1 MKVSIIASR
10 VLAGLSIAAAFAG
23 IAVANTGSANTGSIQ
38 QPTPVSINDS
48 TTFKKDFKQNGGNWN
63 FNNQNANLTLGFDAT
78 QIKLDTSDPM
88 NPKEVPLSHI
98 DITSNALQVDTTLG
112 GHYMERAENPLENT
126 YSFNINAKNG
136 VTLNGATNVF
146 HNSNIT
152 GNTTFGANS
161 SLYLGGGNLNINGN
175 ATLNN
180 VAGSGVGIESH
191 PINIESG
198 RLNVTG
204 DLSMTGNT
212 DVSFGSLDRSW
223 NNNNQGIYVG
233 KTATISNNTFNIQSS
248 DLPLGQ
254 LNLITAGTI
263 ANANDFGTSGTM
275 GDNKIG
281 SINYTKDLST
291 MLTNQSLLNPYLENG
306 IGNYD
311 LPNIDA
317 NTAHSTYIEYNLG
330 LSEDK
335 KTIFIKGE
343 MKQDFK
349 DIFNEK
355 QTFASLHTFAQ
366 ELVGAEQKNID
377 TALKI
382 LTDTTTTPGQDIG
395 VKGQVTT
402 QIATFTQN
410 KTATEAT
417 IKTAETDKAAAE
429 KELAAA
435 TTDAAK
441 KAAQDKIDTA
451 NATITAQ
458 QKELNQITSDLN
470 AANAELKAIEAA
482 IKDLTER
489 NAAFAGLKAE
499 IDALQDGNTDAEKA
513 KNLNELK
520 NLMLEALAPSINAGD
535 YSLANSVLEAV
546 KTRSDYT
553 LLGGI
558 MLNGM
563 NEKLTP
569 IVSATKNSG
578 NTGESLKI
586 LSSIA
591 GSSLHT
597 QQVMQVITNQ
607 RFFKD
612 TRDSA
617 RSATNFTDASSSM
630 MTAINVSND
639 MAISSRIARANN
651 PYQSLSK
658 EKFAASGTTG
668 TDGAYSY
675 YETYNAAV
683 WANAF
688 GGANIIDGE
697 SGGVYGVSVGVDG
710 NITDSVLL
718 GVYFT
723 YANAE
728 LQDTLLNQESDNFQL
743 GIYSQ
748 IKIAPTWELNLRAYG
763 QLGQTDQ
770 SVSSIA
776 GVNTADFDKKF
787 FGLSA
792 NIGKVFDMDN
802 GFFLKPFGGVNYYY
816 SHTPSYTERGT
827 ILAQSVE
834 SNTNNSVSLEL
845 GLEARKYFSSSS
857 YLFVTPKIEQYIIN
871 NGDDYVGRFV
881 GSSTSFSIAG
891 EDKKKTYGQLVI
903 GGNLEITD
911 ALSLNAGI
919 GAKQILAG
927 KVDSKN
933 ETYISG
939 NVGIKYRF

>member
-1 MKVSIIASR
+1 
-10 VLAGLSIAAAFAG
+10 
-23 IAVANTGSANTGSIQ
+23 
-38 QPTPVSINDS
+38 
-48 TTFKKDFKQNGGNWN
+48 
-63 FNNQNANLTLGFDAT
+63 
-78 QIKLDTSDPM
+78 
-88 NPKEVPLSHI
+88 
-98 DITSNALQVDTTLG
+98 
-112 GHYMERAENPLENT
+112 
-126 YSFNINAKNG
+126 
-136 VTLNGATNVF
+136 
-146 HNSNIT
+146 
-152 GNTTFGANS
+152 
-161 SLYLGGGNLNINGN
+161 
-175 ATLNN
+175 
-180 VAGSGVGIESH
+180 
-191 PINIESG
+191 
-198 RLNVTG
+198 
-204 DLSMTGNT
+204 
-212 DVSFGSLDRSW
+212 
-223 NNNNQGIYVG
+223 
-233 KTATISNNTFNIQSS
+233 
-248 DLPLGQ
+248 
-254 LNLITAGTI
+254 
-263 ANANDFGTSGTM
+263 
-275 GDNKIG
+275 
-281 SINYTKDLST
+281 
-291 MLTNQSLLNPYLENG
+291 
-306 IGNYD
+306 
-311 LPNIDA
+311 
-317 NTAHSTYIEYNLG
+317 
-330 LSEDK
+330 
-335 KTIFIKGE
+335 
-343 MKQDFK
+343 
-349 DIFNEK
+349 
-355 QTFASLHTFAQ
+355 
-366 ELVGAEQKNID
+366 
-377 TALKI
+377 
-382 LTDTTTTPGQDIG
+382 
-395 VKGQVTT
+395 
-402 QIATFTQN
+402 
-410 KTATEAT
+410 
-417 IKTAETDKAAAE
+417 
-429 KELAAA
+429 
-435 TTDAAK
+435 
-441 KAAQDKIDTA
+441 
-451 NATITAQ
+451 
-458 QKELNQITSDLN
+458 
-470 AANAELKAIEAA
+470 
-482 IKDLTER
+482 
-489 NAAFAGLKAE
+489 
-499 IDALQDGNTDAEKA
+499 
-513 KNLNELK
+513 
-520 NLMLEALAPSINAGD
+520 MLEALAPSINAGD

-546 KTRSDYT
+546 KTRTDYT
-553 LLGGI
+553 ILGGI
-558 MLNGM
+558 VLGGM
-563 NEKLTP
+563 NDTLTP

-697 SGGVYGVSVGVDG
+697 SGGLYGISIGVDG
-710 NITDSVLL
+710 NVTDNVLL
-718 GVYFT
+718 GIYAT

-728 LQDTLLNQESDNFQL
+728 LQDTLLSQESDNFQI
-743 GIYSQ
+743 GVYSQ

-770 SVSSIA
+770 RVSNIA
-776 GVNTADFDKKF
+776 GINTSDFDKKF
-787 FGLSA
+787 FGVSA
-792 NIGKVFDMDN
+792 NVGKVFDVDN

>member
-38 QPTPVSINDS
+38 QPTSVSVSDGK
-48 TTFKKDFKQNGGNWN
+48 TFKDNFTANGGNWN
-63 FNNQNANLTLGFDAT
+63 FNNQNANLNLSFDAT
-78 QIKLDTSDPM
+78 QIKWEDPT
-88 NPKEVPLSHI
+88 KETPLNHI
-98 DITSNALQVDTTLG
+98 GITSNMLEVNTNLG
-112 GHYMERAENPLENT
+112 GYYENY
-126 YSFNINAKNG
+126 YSFNINTQNG
-136 VTLNGATNVF
+136 VTLNDATNVF

-180 VAGSGVGIESH
+180 VAGSGMGMGS
-191 PINIESG
+191 PISIESG

-204 DLSMTGNT
+204 DLSMTDNT
-212 DVSFGSLDRSW
+212 NVSFGSLDRSW

-248 DLPLGQ
+248 DLPLGE

-275 GDNKIG
+275 GGNKVGKIE
-281 SINYTKDLST
+281 YTKDLST

-311 LPNIDA
+311 LANIDA
-317 NTAHSTYIEYNLG
+317 KTTYANYISYNLG
-330 LSEDK
+330 LSGDK
-335 KTIFIKGE
+335 KTILIKGE
-343 MKQDFK
+343 MTQAFK

-355 QTFASLHTFAQ
+355 QTFANLQTFAN
-366 ELVGAEQKNID
+366 ELVTAEQGYITQANDALTQAQSSVNSAITGIQSQNTYLESQKTTLESNKAALDKQLAEATNEAQKAELQKQID
-377 TALKI
+377 DLN
-382 LTDTTTTPGQDIG
+382 
-395 VKGQVTT
+395 T
-402 QIATFTQN
+402 QISGIQESIAQN
-410 KTATEAT
+410 TNDLNSAKSELEA
-417 IKTAETDKAAAE
+417 IKAA
-429 KELAAA
+429 
-435 TTDAAK
+435 
-441 KAAQDKIDTA
+441 
-451 NATITAQ
+451 IT
-458 QKELNQITSDLN
+458 
-470 AANAELKAIEAA
+470 
-482 IKDLTER
+482 DLTER
-489 NAAFAGLKAE
+489 NTEFTKLKDQ
-499 IDALQDGNTDAEKA
+499 ISSLVDGTNDVEKA
-513 KNLNELK
+513 TKLNELK

-697 SGGVYGVSVGVDG
+697 SGGLYGISIGVDG
-710 NITDSVLL
+710 NVTDNVLL
-718 GVYFT
+718 GIYAT

-728 LQDTLLNQESDNFQL
+728 LQDTLLSQESDNFQI
-743 GIYSQ
+743 GVYSQ

-770 SVSSIA
+770 RVSNIA
-776 GVNTADFDKKF
+776 GINTSDFDKKF
-787 FGLSA
+787 FGISA
-792 NIGKVFDMDN
+792 NVGKVFDMDN

-911 ALSLNAGI
+911 ALSLNADI

>member
-38 QPTPVSINDS
+38 QPTSVSVSDG
-48 TTFKKDFKQNGGNWN
+48 TTFKDNFTANGGNWN
-63 FNNQNANLTLGFDAT
+63 FNNQNANLNLSFDAT
-78 QIKLDTSDPM
+78 QIKWDTSDPM

-98 DITSNALQVDTTLG
+98 DITSNTLQVDTILG
-112 GHYMERAENPLENT
+112 GSYNEFNVENPLEDT

-161 SLYLGGGNLNINGN
+161 SLHLDGGNLNINGN

-180 VAGSGVGIESH
+180 VAGSGMGIESH

-212 DVSFGSLDRSW
+212 NVSFGSLDRSW

-233 KTATISNNTFNIQSS
+233 KTATISNNAFNIQSS
-248 DLPLGQ
+248 DLPLGE

-275 GDNKIG
+275 GGNTIG

-291 MLTNQSLLNPYLENG
+291 MLTNQSLLNPYLDNG
-306 IGNYD
+306 FGNYN
-311 LPNIDA
+311 LLNSNIDA
-317 NTAHSTYIEYNLG
+317 NTAHSQYISYNLG
-330 LSEDK
+330 LSGDK

-355 QTFASLHTFAQ
+355 QTFASLKGFANN
-366 ELVGAEQKNID
+366 LVTAEQGYITQANNTLTQAQSSVNSAITGLEGYNTSLESQKTTLENEKATLDKQLAEATDEAQKTELQKQID
-377 TALKI
+377 ALN
-382 LTDTTTTPGQDIG
+382 
-395 VKGQVTT
+395 T
-402 QIATFTQN
+402 QISGIQESIAQN
-410 KTATEAT
+410 T
-417 IKTAETDKAAAE
+417 
-429 KELAAA
+429 
-435 TTDAAK
+435 
-441 KAAQDKIDTA
+441 
-451 NATITAQ
+451 N
-458 QKELNQITSDLN
+458 DLN
-470 AANAELKAIEAA
+470 SANSELKAIQAA
-482 IKDLTER
+482 IKDLEARRTE
-489 NAAFAGLKAE
+489 FEKIQKEISGLA
-499 IDALQDGNTDAEKA
+499 DGTTDAEKA
-513 KNLNELK
+513 QKLNELK

-546 KTRSDYT
+546 KTRTDYT
-553 LLGGI
+553 ILGGI
-558 MLNGM
+558 VLGGM
-563 NEKLTP
+563 NDTLTP
-569 IVSATKNSG
+569 IVSATKASG

-697 SGGVYGVSVGVDG
+697 SGGLYGISIGVDG
-710 NITDSVLL
+710 NVTDNVLL
-718 GVYFT
+718 GIYAT

-728 LQDTLLNQESDNFQL
+728 LQDTLLSQESDNFQI
-743 GIYSQ
+743 GVYSQ

-770 SVSSIA
+770 RVSNIA
-776 GVNTADFDKKF
+776 GINTSDFDKKF
-787 FGLSA
+787 FGISA
-792 NIGKVFDMDN
+792 NVGKVFDMDN

>member
-38 QPTPVSINDS
+38 QPTSVSVSDS
-48 TTFKKDFKQNGGNWN
+48 KTFKDNFTANGGNWN
-63 FNNQNANLTLGFDAT
+63 FNNQNANLNLSFNAT
-78 QIKLDTSDPM
+78 QIKWEDPT
-88 NPKEVPLSHI
+88 KETPLNHI
-98 DITSNALQVDTTLG
+98 GITSNMLEVNTNLG
-112 GHYMERAENPLENT
+112 GYYENS
-126 YSFNINAKNG
+126 YSFNINTKNG
-136 VTLNGATNVF
+136 VTLNGETNVF

-180 VAGSGVGIESH
+180 VAGSGMGMGS
-191 PINIESG
+191 PISIESG

-212 DVSFGSLDRSW
+212 NVSFGSLDRSW

-248 DLPLGQ
+248 DLPLGE

-275 GDNKIG
+275 GGNTIG

-311 LPNIDA
+311 LANIDA
-317 NTAHSTYIEYNLG
+317 KTTYANYISYNLG
-330 LSEDK
+330 LSGDK

-343 MKQDFK
+343 MTQAFK

-355 QTFASLHTFAQ
+355 QTFASLQTFAN
-366 ELVGAEQKNID
+366 ELVTAEQGYITQANDALTQAQSSVNSAITGLESQKTSLDSEKTRLESNKAALDKQLAEATDEAQKTELQKQID
-377 TALKI
+377 ALN
-382 LTDTTTTPGQDIG
+382 
-395 VKGQVTT
+395 T
-402 QIATFTQN
+402 QISGIQESIAQN
-410 KTATEAT
+410 T
-417 IKTAETDKAAAE
+417 
-429 KELAAA
+429 
-435 TTDAAK
+435 
-441 KAAQDKIDTA
+441 
-451 NATITAQ
+451 N
-458 QKELNQITSDLN
+458 DLN
-470 AANAELKAIEAA
+470 SANSELKAIQAA
-482 IKDLTER
+482 IKDLEARNTE
-489 NAAFAGLKAE
+489 FAKLQTE
-499 IDALQDGNTDAEKA
+499 ISNLVDGTNDAEKA
-513 KNLNELK
+513 QKLNELK

-578 NTGESLKI
+578 NTSESLKI

-697 SGGVYGVSVGVDG
+697 SGGLYGISIGVDG
-710 NITDSVLL
+710 NVTDNVLL
-718 GVYFT
+718 GIYAT

-728 LQDTLLNQESDNFQL
+728 LQDTLLSQESDNFQI
-743 GIYSQ
+743 GVYSQ

-770 SVSSIA
+770 RVSNIA
-776 GVNTADFDKKF
+776 GINTSDFDKKF
-787 FGLSA
+787 FGVSA
-792 NIGKVFDMDN
+792 NVGKVFDMDN

>member
-23 IAVANTGSANTGSIQ
+23 IAVANTGSSNTGSIQ

-63 FNNQNANLTLGFDAT
+63 FNNQNANLTLSFDAT
-78 QIKLDTSDPM
+78 QIKWEDPT
-88 NPKEVPLSHI
+88 KETPLNHI
-98 DITSNALQVDTTLG
+98 GITSNTLQVDTTLG

-136 VTLNGATNVF
+136 VTLNDATNVF

-248 DLPLGQ
+248 NLPLGE

-275 GDNKIG
+275 GGNTIG

-311 LPNIDA
+311 LANIDA
-317 NTAHSTYIEYNLG
+317 KTTYANYISYNLG
-330 LSEDK
+330 LSGDK
-335 KTIFIKGE
+335 KTILIKGE
-343 MKQDFK
+343 MTQAFK

-355 QTFASLHTFAQ
+355 QTFASLQTFAN
-366 ELVGAEQKNID
+366 ELVTAEQGYITQANDALTQAQSSVNSAITGLEGYNTSLESQKTTLESNKAALDKQLAEATDEAQKAELQKQID
-377 TALKI
+377 ALN
-382 LTDTTTTPGQDIG
+382 
-395 VKGQVTT
+395 T
-402 QIATFTQN
+402 QISGIQESIAQN
-410 KTATEAT
+410 TNDLNSAKSELEA
-417 IKTAETDKAAAE
+417 IKAA
-429 KELAAA
+429 
-435 TTDAAK
+435 
-441 KAAQDKIDTA
+441 
-451 NATITAQ
+451 IT
-458 QKELNQITSDLN
+458 
-470 AANAELKAIEAA
+470 
-482 IKDLTER
+482 DLTER
-489 NAAFAGLKAE
+489 NTEFTKLKDQ
-499 IDALQDGNTDAEKA
+499 ISSLTDGTNDAEKA
-513 KNLNELK
+513 TKLNELK

-697 SGGVYGVSVGVDG
+697 SGGLYGISIGVDG
-710 NITDSVLL
+710 NVTDNVLL
-718 GVYFT
+718 GIYAT

-728 LQDTLLNQESDNFQL
+728 LQDTLLSQESDNFQI
-743 GIYSQ
+743 GVYSQ

-770 SVSSIA
+770 RVSNIA
-776 GVNTADFDKKF
+776 GINTSDFDKKF
-787 FGLSA
+787 FGISA
-792 NIGKVFDMDN
+792 NVGKVFDMDN

>member
-10 VLAGLSIAAAFAG
+10 VLAGLRIAAAFAG

-38 QPTPVSINDS
+38 QPTSVSVSDGI
-48 TTFKKDFKQNGGNWN
+48 TFKDNFTANGGNWN
-63 FNNQNANLTLGFDAT
+63 FNNQNANLNLSFDAT
-78 QIKLDTSDPM
+78 QIKWEDPT
-88 NPKEVPLSHI
+88 KETPLNHI
-98 DITSNALQVDTTLG
+98 GITSNMLEVNTNLG
-112 GHYMERAENPLENT
+112 GYYENS
-126 YSFNINAKNG
+126 YSFNINTKNG
-136 VTLNGATNVF
+136 VTLNDATNVF

-180 VAGSGVGIESH
+180 VAGSGMGMGS
-191 PINIESG
+191 PISIESG

-212 DVSFGSLDRSW
+212 NVSFGSLDRSW
-223 NNNNQGIYVG
+223 NNNSQGIYVG

-275 GDNKIG
+275 GGNTIG

-311 LPNIDA
+311 LANIDA
-317 NTAHSTYIEYNLG
+317 NTTYANYISYNLG
-330 LSEDK
+330 LSGDK
-335 KTIFIKGE
+335 KTILIKGE
-343 MKQDFK
+343 MTQAFK

-355 QTFASLHTFAQ
+355 QTFASLQTFANN
-366 ELVGAEQKNID
+366 LVTAEQGYIT
-377 TALKI
+377 TALDKLNNP
-382 LTDTTTTPGQDIG
+382 LTGAQTTVTTTKT
-395 VKGQVTT
+395 
-402 QIATFTQN
+402 N
-410 KTATEAT
+410 LENSKTATEAT

-435 TTDAAK
+435 TTDEAK
-441 KAAQDKIDTA
+441 KAAQDKIDAA
-451 NATITAQ
+451 NATITTQ
-458 QKELNQITSDLN
+458 QEALNQITSDLN

-482 IKDLTER
+482 IKDLEARNTE
-489 NAAFAGLKAE
+489 FAKLQTE
-499 IDALQDGNTDAEKA
+499 ISGLQDGTTDAEKA
-513 KNLNELK
+513 QKLNELK

-697 SGGVYGVSVGVDG
+697 SGGLYGISIGVDG
-710 NITDSVLL
+710 NVTDNVLL
-718 GVYFT
+718 GIYAT

-728 LQDTLLNQESDNFQL
+728 LQDTLLSQESDNFQI
-743 GIYSQ
+743 GVYSQ

-770 SVSSIA
+770 RVSNIA
-776 GVNTADFDKKF
+776 GINTSDFDKKF
-787 FGLSA
+787 FGISA
-792 NIGKVFDMDN
+792 NVGKVFDMDN

>member
-38 QPTPVSINDS
+38 QPTSVSVSDG
-48 TTFKKDFKQNGGNWN
+48 TTFKDNFTANGGNWN
-63 FNNQNANLTLGFDAT
+63 FNNQNANLNLSFNAT
-78 QIKLDTSDPM
+78 QIKWEDPT
-88 NPKEVPLSHI
+88 KETPLNHI
-98 DITSNALQVDTTLG
+98 GITSNMLEVNTNLG
-112 GHYMERAENPLENT
+112 GYYENS

-136 VTLNGATNVF
+136 VTLNGETNVF

-180 VAGSGVGIESH
+180 VAGSGMGMGS
-191 PINIESG
+191 PISIESG

-212 DVSFGSLDRSW
+212 NVSFGSLDRSW
-223 NNNNQGIYVG
+223 NNNNQGIYAG

-248 DLPLGQ
+248 NLPLGE

-263 ANANDFGTSGTM
+263 ANANDFGTSGNM
-275 GDNKIG
+275 GGNKVGKIE
-281 SINYTKDLST
+281 YTKDLST
-291 MLTNQSLLNPYLENG
+291 MLTNQSLLNPYLDNG
-306 IGNYD
+306 FGNYN
-311 LPNIDA
+311 LLNSNIDA
-317 NTAHSTYIEYNLG
+317 NTAHSQYISYNLG
-330 LSEDK
+330 LSGDK

-343 MKQDFK
+343 MTQAFK

-355 QTFASLHTFAQ
+355 QTFASLKTFAN
-366 ELVGAEQKNID
+366 ELVTAEQGYITQANN
-377 TALKI
+377 T
-382 LTDTTTTPGQDIG
+382 LTGAQTTVTTTKTGLE
-395 VKGQVTT
+395 
-402 QIATFTQN
+402 N
-410 KTATEAT
+410 SKTATEAT

-435 TTDAAK
+435 TTDEAK
-441 KAAQDKIDTA
+441 KAAQDKIDA
-451 NATITAQ
+451 QNSIITAS
-458 QKELNQITSDLN
+458 KEALNQITSNLN
-470 AANAELKAIEAA
+470 AANAELKAIQAA
-482 IKDLTER
+482 IKDLEARNTE
-489 NAAFAGLKAE
+489 FAKLQTE
-499 IDALQDGNTDAEKA
+499 ISNLADGTNDAEKA
-513 KNLNELK
+513 QKLNELK

-697 SGGVYGVSVGVDG
+697 SGGLYGISIGVDG
-710 NITDSVLL
+710 NVTDNVLL
-718 GVYFT
+718 GIYAT

-728 LQDTLLNQESDNFQL
+728 LQDTLLSQESDNFQI
-743 GIYSQ
+743 GVYSQ

-770 SVSSIA
+770 RVSNIA
-776 GVNTADFDKKF
+776 GINTSDFDKKF
-787 FGLSA
+787 FGISA
-792 NIGKVFDMDN
+792 NVGKVFDMDN

>member
-63 FNNQNANLTLGFDAT
+63 FNNQNANLTLSFDAT
-78 QIKLDTSDPM
+78 QIKWEDPT
-88 NPKEVPLSHI
+88 KETPLNHI
-98 DITSNALQVDTTLG
+98 GITSNTLQVDTTLG

-136 VTLNGATNVF
+136 VTLNDATNVF

-152 GNTTFGANS
+152 GNTTFGTNS

-180 VAGSGVGIESH
+180 VAGSGMGMGS
-191 PINIESG
+191 PISIESG

-212 DVSFGSLDRSW
+212 NVSFGSLDRSW

-248 DLPLGQ
+248 NLPLGE

-263 ANANDFGTSGTM
+263 ANANDFGTGGTM
-275 GDNKIG
+275 GGNKVG
-281 SINYTKDLST
+281 SINFTKDLST

-311 LPNIDA
+311 LANIDA
-317 NTAHSTYIEYNLG
+317 KTTYANYISYNLG
-330 LSEDK
+330 LSGDK

-343 MKQDFK
+343 MTQAFK

-355 QTFASLHTFAQ
+355 QTFASLQTFAN
-366 ELVGAEQKNID
+366 ELVTAEQGYITQANDALTQAQNSVNSAITGLESQKTSLDSEKTRLESNKAALDKQLAEATDEAQKTELQKQID
-377 TALKI
+377 ALN
-382 LTDTTTTPGQDIG
+382 
-395 VKGQVTT
+395 T
-402 QIATFTQN
+402 QISGIQESIAQN
-410 KTATEAT
+410 T
-417 IKTAETDKAAAE
+417 
-429 KELAAA
+429 
-435 TTDAAK
+435 
-441 KAAQDKIDTA
+441 
-451 NATITAQ
+451 N
-458 QKELNQITSDLN
+458 DLN
-470 AANAELKAIEAA
+470 SAKSELKAIQAA
-482 IKDLTER
+482 IKDLEARNTE
-489 NAAFAGLKAE
+489 FAKLQTE
-499 IDALQDGNTDAEKA
+499 ISNLVDGTNDAEKA
-513 KNLNELK
+513 QKLNELK

-578 NTGESLKI
+578 NTSESLKI

-697 SGGVYGVSVGVDG
+697 SGGLYGISIGVDG
-710 NITDSVLL
+710 NVTDNVLL
-718 GVYFT
+718 GIYAT

-728 LQDTLLNQESDNFQL
+728 LQDTLLSQESDNFQI
-743 GIYSQ
+743 GVYSQ

-770 SVSSIA
+770 RVSNIA
-776 GVNTADFDKKF
+776 GINTSDFDKKF
-787 FGLSA
+787 FGVSA
-792 NIGKVFDMDN
+792 NVGKVFDMDN

>member
-1 MKVSIIASR
+1 MKISIAASR
-10 VLAGLSIAAAFAG
+10 VLTSLGVVAALSSSA
-23 IAVANTGSANTGSIQ
+23 IAVADTVNNTDFTTKFKENT
-38 QPTPVSINDS
+38 T
-48 TTFKKDFKQNGGNWN
+48 GNWEYKN
-63 FNNQNANLTLGFDAT
+63 TANDLTLNVDPTSVTTGEGTNIKTIELNKLTINANSFTGD
-78 QIKLDTSDPM
+78 
-88 NPKEVPLSHI
+88 VG
-98 DITSNALQVDTTLG
+98 VTLG
-112 GHYMERAENPLENT
+112 GAENPFNPKDPLADT
-126 YSFNINAKNG
+126 YSFNIDTKGN
-136 VTLNGATNVF
+136 VTQNGATNVY
-146 HNSNIT
+146 HNSSIKSSE
-152 GNTTFGANS
+152 GAVTFGDEVKVDGANLDITS
-161 SLYLGGGNLNINGN
+161 KTGTAFNGVLNALTINNKGNV
-175 ATLNN
+175 N
-180 VAGSGVGIESH
+180 VTGDANLGSGAVT
-191 PINIESG
+191 IESG
-198 RLNVTG
+198 KLNVTG
-204 DLSMTGNT
+204 KLTSNGNNFT
-212 DVSFGSLDRSW
+212 FGSLDNSW
-223 NNNNQGIYVG
+223 NNNNQGIYAKGDVTLDNG
-233 KTATISNNTFNIQSS
+233 TFNIQSS

-254 LNLITAGTI
+254 LNLITSGGKITNTGTL
-263 ANANDFGTSGTM
+263 
-275 GDNKIG
+275 G
-281 SINYTKDLST
+281 SVSFAQDVSEYLS
-291 MLTNQSLLNPYLENG
+291 NQSLLAPYL
-306 IGNYD
+306 GNEYYD
-311 LPNIDA
+311 LPAIDA
-317 NTAHSTYIEYNLG
+317 NAVGSHYEKYIDYQVKTSTD
-330 LSEDK
+330 S
-335 KTIFIKGE
+335 KTLYVDGQLT
-343 MKQDFK
+343 QDFK

-355 QTFASLHTFAQ
+355 QTFTDLKNFATD
-366 ELVGAEQKNID
+366 LVNAESTNI
-377 TALKI
+377 TAAQGVLGTAQTTVTATKTG
-382 LTDTTTTPGQDIG
+382 LEANKTTTES
-395 VKGQVTT
+395 
-402 QIATFTQN
+402 A
-410 KTATEAT
+410 
-417 IKTAETDKAAAE
+417 IKTAEEQVKTLNDQ
-429 KELAAA
+429 LAAA
-435 TTDAAK
+435 TDAAK
-441 KAAQDKIDTA
+441 KEQLQKQIDDLNTQITTDKE
-451 NATITAQ
+451 
-458 QKELNQITSDLN
+458 ELNQITSDLN

-546 KTRSDYT
+546 KTRTDYT
-553 LLGGI
+553 ILGGI
-558 MLNGM
+558 VLGGM
-563 NEKLTP
+563 NDTLTP
-569 IVSATKNSG
+569 IVSATKASG

-591 GSSLHT
+591 GSSLHN
-597 QQVMQVITNQ
+597 QQIMQVITNQ

-617 RSATNFTDASSSM
+617 RSASNFTDASSSM

-658 EKFAASGTTG
+658 EKFAAAGTTG

-697 SGGVYGVSVGVDG
+697 SGGLYGISIGVDG
-710 NITDSVLL
+710 NVTDNVLL
-718 GVYFT
+718 GIYAT

-728 LQDTLLNQESDNFQL
+728 LQDTLLSQESDNFQI
-743 GIYSQ
+743 GVYSQ

-770 SVSSIA
+770 RVSNIA
-776 GVNTADFDKKF
+776 GINTSDFDKKF
-787 FGLSA
+787 FGISA
-792 NIGKVFDMDN
+792 NVGKVFDMDN

>member
-23 IAVANTGSANTGSIQ
+23 IAVANTGSSNTGSIQ

-63 FNNQNANLTLGFDAT
+63 FNNQNANLTLSFDAT
-78 QIKLDTSDPM
+78 QIKWEDPT
-88 NPKEVPLSHI
+88 KETPLNHI
-98 DITSNALQVDTTLG
+98 GITSNTLQVDTTLG

-136 VTLNGATNVF
+136 VTLNDATNVF

-152 GNTTFGANS
+152 GNTTFGTNS

-180 VAGSGVGIESH
+180 VAGSGMGMGS
-191 PINIESG
+191 PISIESG

-212 DVSFGSLDRSW
+212 NVSFGSLDRSW

-248 DLPLGQ
+248 NLPLGE

-263 ANANDFGTSGTM
+263 ANANDFGTSGNM
-275 GDNKIG
+275 GGNKVGKIE
-281 SINYTKDLST
+281 YTKDLST
-291 MLTNQSLLNPYLENG
+291 MLTNQSLLNPYLDNG
-306 IGNYD
+306 FGNYN
-311 LPNIDA
+311 LLNSNIDA
-317 NTAHSTYIEYNLG
+317 NTAHSQYISYNLG
-330 LSEDK
+330 LSGDK

-343 MKQDFK
+343 MTQAFK

-355 QTFASLHTFAQ
+355 QTFASLKTFAN
-366 ELVGAEQKNID
+366 ELVTAEQGYITQANDALTQAQNSVNSAITGLESQKTSLDSEKTRLESNKAALDKQLAEATDEAQKTELQKQID
-377 TALKI
+377 ALN
-382 LTDTTTTPGQDIG
+382 
-395 VKGQVTT
+395 T
-402 QIATFTQN
+402 QISGIQESIAQN
-410 KTATEAT
+410 T
-417 IKTAETDKAAAE
+417 
-429 KELAAA
+429 
-435 TTDAAK
+435 
-441 KAAQDKIDTA
+441 
-451 NATITAQ
+451 N
-458 QKELNQITSDLN
+458 DLN
-470 AANAELKAIEAA
+470 SAKSELKAIQAA
-482 IKDLTER
+482 IKDLEARNTE
-489 NAAFAGLKAE
+489 FAKLQTE
-499 IDALQDGNTDAEKA
+499 ISNLVDGTNDAEKA
-513 KNLNELK
+513 QKLNELK

-578 NTGESLKI
+578 NTSESLKI

-697 SGGVYGVSVGVDG
+697 SGGLYGISIGVDG
-710 NITDSVLL
+710 NVTDNVLL
-718 GVYFT
+718 GIYAT

-728 LQDTLLNQESDNFQL
+728 LQDTLLSQESDNFQI
-743 GIYSQ
+743 GVYSQ

-770 SVSSIA
+770 RVSNIA
-776 GVNTADFDKKF
+776 GINTSDFDKKF
-787 FGLSA
+787 FGVSA
-792 NIGKVFDMDN
+792 NVGKVFDMDN

>member
-1 MKVSIIASR
+1 MKISIAASR
-10 VLAGLSIAAAFAG
+10 VLTSLGVVAALSSSA
-23 IAVANTGSANTGSIQ
+23 IAVADTVNNTDFTTKFKENT
-38 QPTPVSINDS
+38 T
-48 TTFKKDFKQNGGNWN
+48 GNWEYKN
-63 FNNQNANLTLGFDAT
+63 TANDLTLNVDPTSVITGEGANIKPIELNKITINANSFTGDA
-78 QIKLDTSDPM
+78 S
-88 NPKEVPLSHI
+88 V
-98 DITSNALQVDTTLG
+98 TLG
-112 GHYMERAENPLENT
+112 GAENQFNTEDPLADT
-126 YSFNINAKNG
+126 YSFNIDTKGN
-136 VTLNGATNVF
+136 VTQNGATNVY
-146 HNSNIT
+146 HNSSIKSSE
-152 GNTTFGANS
+152 GAVTFGDAVRVDGANLDVTS
-161 SLYLGGGNLNINGN
+161 KTGTAFNGPLNALTISNKGNV
-175 ATLNN
+175 N
-180 VAGSGVGIESH
+180 VTGDANLGSGAVT
-191 PINIESG
+191 IESG
-198 RLNVTG
+198 KLNVTG
-204 DLSMTGNT
+204 KLTSNGNNFT
-212 DVSFGSLDRSW
+212 FGSLDNSW
-223 NNNNQGIYVG
+223 NNNNQGIYAKGDVTLTG
-233 KTATISNNTFNIQSS
+233 GTLNIQSS

-254 LNLITAGTI
+254 LNLITSGGTI
-263 ANANDFGTSGTM
+263 TNTGTL
-275 GDNKIG
+275 G
-281 SINYTKDLST
+281 SVSFAQDVSEYLS
-291 MLTNQSLLNPYLENG
+291 NQSLLAPYLDTG
-306 IGNYD
+306 DYD
-311 LPNIDA
+311 FSTDVRNDA
-317 NTAHSTYIEYNLG
+317 NISKYFDYQLKTSTDNKTLYVNG
-330 LSEDK
+330 QLSDL
-335 KTIFIKGE
+335 
-343 MKQDFK
+343 FK
-349 DIFNEK
+349 DAFNK
-355 QTFASLHTFAQ
+355 NQTFASLHTFAKD
-366 ELVGAEQKNID
+366 LVGAEQKNID

-435 TTDAAK
+435 TTDEAK
-441 KAAQDKIDTA
+441 KAAQDKTDAQNSI
-451 NATITAQ
+451 ITAS
-458 QKELNQITSDLN
+458 KEALNQITSNLN

-489 NAAFAGLKAE
+489 ETAFTKLQTE
-499 IDALQDGNTDAEKA
+499 ISSLTDGTTDAEKA
-513 KNLNELK
+513 QKLNELK

-546 KTRSDYT
+546 KTRTDYT
-553 LLGGI
+553 ILGGI
-558 MLNGM
+558 VLGGM
-563 NEKLTP
+563 NDTLTP

-697 SGGVYGVSVGVDG
+697 SGGLYGISIGVDG
-710 NITDSVLL
+710 NVTDNVLL
-718 GVYFT
+718 GIYAT

-728 LQDTLLNQESDNFQL
+728 LQDTLLSQESDNVQI
-743 GIYSQ
+743 GVYSQ

-763 QLGQTDQ
+763 QLGQTVQ
-770 SVSSIA
+770 RVSTIT
-776 GVNTADFDKKF
+776 VINTSDLDKKF
-787 FGLSA
+787 FGVSA
-792 NIGKVFDMDN
+792 NVGKVFDMDN

-881 GSSTSFSIAG
+881 DSSTSFSIAG

-939 NVGIKYRF
+939 NVVIKYRF

>member
-1 MKVSIIASR
+1 MKISIAASR
-10 VLAGLSIAAAFAG
+10 VLTSLGIVAALSSSA
-23 IAVANTGSANTGSIQ
+23 IAVADTVNNTDFTTKFKENT
-38 QPTPVSINDS
+38 T
-48 TTFKKDFKQNGGNWN
+48 GNWEYKN
-63 FNNQNANLTLGFDAT
+63 TANDLTLSVDPTSVTTGEGANIKPIELNKLTINANSFTGDAG
-78 QIKLDTSDPM
+78 
-88 NPKEVPLSHI
+88 V
-98 DITSNALQVDTTLG
+98 TLG
-112 GHYMERAENPLENT
+112 GIKNNTNT
-126 YSFNINAKNG
+126 YSFNIDTKGDVTQNG
-136 VTLNGATNVF
+136 TTNVYHNSSIKSSERAVTFNGAVNVEGA
-146 HNSNIT
+146 NLDIT
-152 GNTTFGANS
+152 SKTGTTFNNALTINNKGNVNVTGDAN
-161 SLYLGGGNLNINGN
+161 L
-175 ATLNN
+175 
-180 VAGSGVGIESH
+180 GSGAVT
-191 PINIESG
+191 IESG
-198 RLNVTG
+198 KLNVTG
-204 DLSMTGNT
+204 KLTSNGNT
-212 DVSFGSLDRSW
+212 FTFGSLDNSW
-223 NNNNQGIYVG
+223 NNNNQGIYAKGDV
-233 KTATISNNTFNIQSS
+233 TLNNGTLHIQSS

-254 LNLITAGTI
+254 LNLIT
-263 ANANDFGTSGTM
+263 SG
-275 GDNKIG
+275 GKITNTNLLAPN
-281 SINYTKDLST
+281 SVSFAQDVSEYLS
-291 MLTNQSLLNPYLENG
+291 NQSLLAPYLDT
-306 IGNYD
+306 GNYD
-311 LPNIDA
+311 FSTDVKNDA
-317 NTAHSTYIEYNLG
+317 NIGKYFDYQVKTSTDEKTLYVDG
-330 LSEDK
+330 QLSDL
-335 KTIFIKGE
+335 
-343 MKQDFK
+343 FK
-349 DIFNEK
+349 NAFNK
-355 QTFASLHTFAQ
+355 NQTFASLHTFAKD
-366 ELVGAEQKNID
+366 LVNAESTNITTAQGVLGTAQGNVKGEVGRLEGQK
-377 TALKI
+377 
-382 LTDTTTTPGQDIG
+382 TTTE
-395 VKGQVTT
+395 
-402 QIATFTQN
+402 
-410 KTATEAT
+410 TA
-417 IKTAETDKAAAE
+417 IKTAEANKAAAE

-441 KAAQDKIDTA
+441 KAAQDKIDA
-451 NATITAQ
+451 ENATITAQ
-458 QKELNQITSDLN
+458 QKALNQITSDLN

-489 NAAFAGLKAE
+489 ETAFADLKAE
-499 IDALQDGNTDAEKA
+499 IDALQDGTTDAEKA

-546 KTRSDYT
+546 KTRTDYT
-553 LLGGI
+553 ILGGI
-558 MLNGM
+558 VLGGM
-563 NEKLTP
+563 NDTLTP

-697 SGGVYGVSVGVDG
+697 SGGLYGISIGVDG
-710 NITDSVLL
+710 NITDNVLL
-718 GVYFT
+718 GIYAT

-728 LQDTLLNQESDNFQL
+728 LQDTLLSQESDNFQI
-743 GIYSQ
+743 GVYSQ

-770 SVSSIA
+770 RVSNIA
-776 GVNTADFDKKF
+776 GINTSDFDKKF

-792 NIGKVFDMDN
+792 NVGKVFDMDN

>member
-1 MKVSIIASR
+1 MKISIAASR
-10 VLAGLSIAAAFAG
+10 VLTSLGIVAALSSSA
-23 IAVANTGSANTGSIQ
+23 IAVADTVNNTDFTTKFKENT
-38 QPTPVSINDS
+38 T
-48 TTFKKDFKQNGGNWN
+48 GNWEYKN
-63 FNNQNANLTLGFDAT
+63 TANDLTLNVDPTSVITGEGANIKPIELNKITINANSFTGDA
-78 QIKLDTSDPM
+78 S
-88 NPKEVPLSHI
+88 V
-98 DITSNALQVDTTLG
+98 TLG
-112 GHYMERAENPLENT
+112 GAENQFNTEDPLADT
-126 YSFNINAKNG
+126 YSFNIDTKGN
-136 VTLNGATNVF
+136 VTQNGATNVY
-146 HNSNIT
+146 HNSSIKSSE
-152 GNTTFGANS
+152 GAVTFGDAVRVDGANLDVTS
-161 SLYLGGGNLNINGN
+161 KTGTAFNGPLNALTISNKGNVNVTGDANLG
-175 ATLNN
+175 
-180 VAGSGVGIESH
+180 AGAVT
-191 PINIESG
+191 IESG
-198 RLNVTG
+198 KLNVTG
-204 DLSMTGNT
+204 KLTSNGNNFT
-212 DVSFGSLDRSW
+212 FGSLDNSW
-223 NNNNQGIYVG
+223 NNNNQGIYAKGDVTLTG
-233 KTATISNNTFNIQSS
+233 GTLNIQSS

-254 LNLITAGTI
+254 LNLITSGGKITNTGTL
-263 ANANDFGTSGTM
+263 
-275 GDNKIG
+275 G
-281 SINYTKDLST
+281 SVSFAQDVSEYLS
-291 MLTNQSLLNPYLENG
+291 NQSLLAPYLDTG
-306 IGNYD
+306 DYD
-311 LPNIDA
+311 FSTDVRNDA
-317 NTAHSTYIEYNLG
+317 NISKYFDYQLKTSTDNKTLYVNG
-330 LSEDK
+330 QLSDL
-335 KTIFIKGE
+335 
-343 MKQDFK
+343 FK
-349 DIFNEK
+349 DAFNK
-355 QTFASLHTFAQ
+355 NQTFASLHTFAKD
-366 ELVGAEQKNID
+366 LVGAEQKNID

-435 TTDAAK
+435 TTDEAK
-441 KAAQDKIDTA
+441 KAAQDKIDA
-451 NATITAQ
+451 QNSIITAS
-458 QKELNQITSDLN
+458 KEALNQITSNLN

-489 NAAFAGLKAE
+489 ETAFTKLQTE
-499 IDALQDGNTDAEKA
+499 ISSLTDGTTDAEKA
-513 KNLNELK
+513 QKLNELK

-546 KTRSDYT
+546 KTRTDYT
-553 LLGGI
+553 ILGGI
-558 MLNGM
+558 VLGGM
-563 NEKLTP
+563 NDTLTP

-697 SGGVYGVSVGVDG
+697 SGGLYGISIGVDG
-710 NITDSVLL
+710 NVTDNVLL
-718 GVYFT
+718 GIYAT

-728 LQDTLLNQESDNFQL
+728 LQDTLLSQESDNFQI
-743 GIYSQ
+743 GVYSQ

-770 SVSSIA
+770 RVSNIA
-776 GVNTADFDKKF
+776 GINTSDFDKKF
-787 FGLSA
+787 FGISA
-792 NIGKVFDMDN
+792 NVGKVFDMDN

>member
-38 QPTPVSINDS
+38 QPTSVSVSDS
-48 TTFKKDFKQNGGNWN
+48 TIFKDNFTANGGNWN
-63 FNNQNANLTLGFDAT
+63 FNNQNANLNLSFDAT
-78 QIKLDTSDPM
+78 QIKWDTSDPM

-98 DITSNALQVDTTLG
+98 DITSNTLQVDTTLG

-161 SLYLGGGNLNINGN
+161 SLHLDGGNLNINGN

-180 VAGSGVGIESH
+180 VAGSGMGIESH

-233 KTATISNNTFNIQSS
+233 KTATVTGNTFNIQSS

-275 GDNKIG
+275 GGNTIG

-311 LPNIDA
+311 LANIDA
-317 NTAHSTYIEYNLG
+317 KTTYANYISYNLG
-330 LSEDK
+330 LSGDK

-343 MKQDFK
+343 MTQTFK

-355 QTFASLHTFAQ
+355 QTFASLQTFAN
-366 ELVGAEQKNID
+366 ELVTAEQNYITQAND
-377 TALKI
+377 ALIQAQSSVNSAITGLEGYNTSLESQK
-382 LTDTTTTPGQDIG
+382 TTLENRKAELDKQL
-395 VKGQVTT
+395 
-402 QIATFTQN
+402 
-410 KTATEAT
+410 TEAT
-417 IKTAETDKAAAE
+417 NEAQKAELQKQI
-429 KELAAA
+429 
-435 TTDAAK
+435 DALNTQISGIQEGI
-441 KAAQDKIDTA
+441 AQ
-451 NATITAQ
+451 N
-458 QKELNQITSDLN
+458 TSDLN

-482 IKDLTER
+482 IKDLEARNTE
-489 NAAFAGLKAE
+489 FAKLQTEISNLK
-499 IDALQDGNTDAEKA
+499 DGTTDAEKA

-658 EKFAASGTTG
+658 EKFAASGTTE

-697 SGGVYGVSVGVDG
+697 SGGLYGISIGVDG
-710 NITDSVLL
+710 NVTDNVLL
-718 GVYFT
+718 GIYAT

-728 LQDTLLNQESDNFQL
+728 LQDTLLSQESDNFQI
-743 GIYSQ
+743 GVYSQ

-770 SVSSIA
+770 RVSNIA
-776 GVNTADFDKKF
+776 GINTSDFDKKF
-787 FGLSA
+787 FGVSA
-792 NIGKVFDMDN
+792 NVGKVFDMDN

>member
-38 QPTPVSINDS
+38 QPTSVSVSDG
-48 TTFKKDFKQNGGNWN
+48 TTFKDNFTANGGNWN
-63 FNNQNANLTLGFDAT
+63 FNNQNANLNLSFDAT
-78 QIKLDTSDPM
+78 QIKWEDPT
-88 NPKEVPLSHI
+88 KETPLNHI
-98 DITSNALQVDTTLG
+98 GITSNMLEVNTNLG
-112 GHYMERAENPLENT
+112 GYYENS
-126 YSFNINAKNG
+126 YSFNINTKNG
-136 VTLNGATNVF
+136 VTLNDATNVF

-152 GNTTFGANS
+152 GNTTFSANS

-180 VAGSGVGIESH
+180 VAGSGMGMGS
-191 PINIESG
+191 PISIESG

-212 DVSFGSLDRSW
+212 NVSFGSLDRSW

-248 DLPLGQ
+248 NLPLGE

-263 ANANDFGTSGTM
+263 ANANDFGTGGTM
-275 GDNKIG
+275 GGNKVG
-281 SINYTKDLST
+281 SINFTKDLST

-311 LPNIDA
+311 LANIDA
-317 NTAHSTYIEYNLG
+317 KTTYANYISYNLG
-330 LSEDK
+330 LSGDK

-343 MKQDFK
+343 MTQAFK

-355 QTFASLHTFAQ
+355 QTFASLQTFAN
-366 ELVGAEQKNID
+366 ELVTAEQGYITQANDALTQAQNSVNSAITGLESQKTSLDSEKTRLESNKAALDKQLAEATDEAQKTELQKQID
-377 TALKI
+377 ALN
-382 LTDTTTTPGQDIG
+382 
-395 VKGQVTT
+395 T
-402 QIATFTQN
+402 QISGIQESIAQN
-410 KTATEAT
+410 T
-417 IKTAETDKAAAE
+417 
-429 KELAAA
+429 
-435 TTDAAK
+435 
-441 KAAQDKIDTA
+441 
-451 NATITAQ
+451 N
-458 QKELNQITSDLN
+458 DLN
-470 AANAELKAIEAA
+470 SAKSELKAIQAA
-482 IKDLTER
+482 IKDLEARNTE
-489 NAAFAGLKAE
+489 FAKLQTE
-499 IDALQDGNTDAEKA
+499 ISNLVDGTNDAEKA
-513 KNLNELK
+513 QKLNELK

-578 NTGESLKI
+578 NTSESLKI

-697 SGGVYGVSVGVDG
+697 SGGLYGISIGVDG
-710 NITDSVLL
+710 NVTDNVLL
-718 GVYFT
+718 GIYAT

-728 LQDTLLNQESDNFQL
+728 LQDTLLSQESDNFQI
-743 GIYSQ
+743 GVYSQ

-770 SVSSIA
+770 RVSNIA
-776 GVNTADFDKKF
+776 GINTSDFDKKF
-787 FGLSA
+787 FGVSA
-792 NIGKVFDMDN
+792 NVGKVFDMDN

-845 GLEARKYFSSSS
+845 GLEARKYFSSSL

>member
-63 FNNQNANLTLGFDAT
+63 FNNQNANLNLSFDAT
-78 QIKLDTSDPM
+78 QIKWDTSDPM

-98 DITSNALQVDTTLG
+98 DITSNTLQVDTILG
-112 GHYMERAENPLENT
+112 GSYNEFNVENPLEDT

-161 SLYLGGGNLNINGN
+161 SLHLDGGNLNINGN

-180 VAGSGVGIESH
+180 VAGSGMGIESH

-233 KTATISNNTFNIQSS
+233 KTATITGNTFNIQSS

-275 GDNKIG
+275 GGNTIG

-291 MLTNQSLLNPYLENG
+291 MLTNQSLLNPYLDNG
-306 IGNYD
+306 FGNYN
-311 LPNIDA
+311 LLNSNIDA
-317 NTAHSTYIEYNLG
+317 NTAHSQYISYNLG
-330 LSEDK
+330 LSGDK

-343 MKQDFK
+343 MTQTFK

-355 QTFASLHTFAQ
+355 QTFASLQTFAND
-366 ELVGAEQKNID
+366 LVTAEQGYITQANDALTQAQSSVDSAITGLQSQKTYLDSEKTRLESEKATLDKQLAEATEEAQKAELQKQID
-377 TALKI
+377 DLN
-382 LTDTTTTPGQDIG
+382 
-395 VKGQVTT
+395 T
-402 QIATFTQN
+402 QISGIQESIAQN
-410 KTATEAT
+410 TNDLNSAKSELEA
-417 IKTAETDKAAAE
+417 IKAA
-429 KELAAA
+429 
-435 TTDAAK
+435 
-441 KAAQDKIDTA
+441 
-451 NATITAQ
+451 IT
-458 QKELNQITSDLN
+458 
-470 AANAELKAIEAA
+470 
-482 IKDLTER
+482 DLTER
-489 NAAFAGLKAE
+489 NTEFAKLKDQ
-499 IDALQDGNTDAEKA
+499 ISSLVDGTNDAEKTT
-513 KNLNELK
+513 KLNELK

-569 IVSATKNSG
+569 IVSATKASG

-697 SGGVYGVSVGVDG
+697 SGGLYGISIGVDG
-710 NITDSVLL
+710 NVTDNVLL
-718 GVYFT
+718 GIYAT

-728 LQDTLLNQESDNFQL
+728 LQDTLLSQESDNFQI
-743 GIYSQ
+743 GVYSQ

-770 SVSSIA
+770 RVSNIA
-776 GVNTADFDKKF
+776 GINTSDFDKKF
-787 FGLSA
+787 FGVSA
-792 NIGKVFDMDN
+792 NVGKVFDMDN

>member
-1 MKVSIIASR
+1 MKISIAASR
-10 VLAGLSIAAAFAG
+10 VLTSLGIVAALSSSA
-23 IAVANTGSANTGSIQ
+23 IAVADTVNNTDFTTKFKENT
-38 QPTPVSINDS
+38 T
-48 TTFKKDFKQNGGNWN
+48 GNWEYKN
-63 FNNQNANLTLGFDAT
+63 TANDLTLSVDPTSVTTGADSKPIELNKLTINANSFTGDAG
-78 QIKLDTSDPM
+78 
-88 NPKEVPLSHI
+88 V
-98 DITSNALQVDTTLG
+98 TLG
-112 GHYMERAENPLENT
+112 GIKNNTNT
-126 YSFNINAKNG
+126 YSFNIDTKGDVTQNG
-136 VTLNGATNVF
+136 TTNVYHNSSIKSSERAVTFNGAVNVEGA
-146 HNSNIT
+146 NLDIT
-152 GNTTFGANS
+152 SKTGTTFNNALTINNKGNVNVTGDANLGA
-161 SLYLGGGNLNINGN
+161 G
-175 ATLNN
+175 AVT
-180 VAGSGVGIESH
+180 
-191 PINIESG
+191 IESG
-198 RLNVTG
+198 KLNVTG
-204 DLSMTGNT
+204 KLTSNGNT
-212 DVSFGSLDRSW
+212 FTFGSLDNSW
-223 NNNNQGIYVG
+223 NNNNQGIYAKGDV
-233 KTATISNNTFNIQSS
+233 TLNNGTLHIQSS

-254 LNLITAGTI
+254 LNLIT
-263 ANANDFGTSGTM
+263 SG
-275 GDNKIG
+275 GKITNTNLLTPN
-281 SINYTKDLST
+281 SVSFAQDVSEYLS
-291 MLTNQSLLNPYLENG
+291 NQSLLAPYLDT
-306 IGNYD
+306 GNYD
-311 LPNIDA
+311 FSTDVKNDA
-317 NTAHSTYIEYNLG
+317 NIGKYFDYQVKTSTDDKTLYVDG
-330 LSEDK
+330 QLSDL
-335 KTIFIKGE
+335 
-343 MKQDFK
+343 FK
-349 DIFNEK
+349 DAFNK
-355 QTFASLHTFAQ
+355 NQTFASLHTFAKD
-366 ELVGAEQKNID
+366 LVNAESTNITTAQGVLGTAQGNVKGEVGILEGQK
-377 TALKI
+377 
-382 LTDTTTTPGQDIG
+382 TTTE
-395 VKGQVTT
+395 
-402 QIATFTQN
+402 
-410 KTATEAT
+410 TA
-417 IKTAETDKAAAE
+417 IKTAEADKATAE

-441 KAAQDKIDTA
+441 KAAQDKIDAA

-458 QKELNQITSDLN
+458 QETLNQITSDLN

-482 IKDLTER
+482 IKDLQER
-489 NAAFAGLKAE
+489 GTAFTDLKAK
-499 IDALQDGNTDAEKA
+499 IDALQDGTTDAEKA

-546 KTRSDYT
+546 KTRTDYT
-553 LLGGI
+553 ILGGI
-558 MLNGM
+558 VLGGM
-563 NEKLTP
+563 NDTLTP
-569 IVSATKNSG
+569 IVSATKASG

-658 EKFAASGTTG
+658 EKCAASGTTG

-697 SGGVYGVSVGVDG
+697 SGGLYGISIGVDG
-710 NITDSVLL
+710 NVTDNVLL
-718 GVYFT
+718 GIYAT

-728 LQDTLLNQESDNFQL
+728 LQDTLLSQESDNFQI
-743 GIYSQ
+743 GVYSQ

-770 SVSSIA
+770 RVSNIA
-776 GVNTADFDKKF
+776 GINTSDFDKKF
-787 FGLSA
+787 FGVSA
-792 NIGKVFDMDN
+792 NVGKVFDMDN

>member
-1 MKVSIIASR
+1 MKISIAASR
-10 VLAGLSIAAAFAG
+10 VLTSLGVVAALSSSA
-23 IAVANTGSANTGSIQ
+23 IAVADTVNNTDFTTKFKENT
-38 QPTPVSINDS
+38 T
-48 TTFKKDFKQNGGNWN
+48 GNWEYKN
-63 FNNQNANLTLGFDAT
+63 TANDLTLSVDPRWVTTGEGTNIKPIELNKLTINANSFTGD
-78 QIKLDTSDPM
+78 
-88 NPKEVPLSHI
+88 VG
-98 DITSNALQVDTTLG
+98 VTLG
-112 GHYMERAENPLENT
+112 GAENQFNTEDPLADT
-126 YSFNINAKNG
+126 YSFNIDTKGN
-136 VTLNGATNVF
+136 VTQNGATNVY
-146 HNSNIT
+146 HNSSIKSSE
-152 GNTTFGANS
+152 GAVTFGDAVNVDGANLDVTS
-161 SLYLGGGNLNINGN
+161 KTGTAFNGALNALTISNKGNVNVTGDANLGTGAVI
-175 ATLNN
+175 
-180 VAGSGVGIESH
+180 
-191 PINIESG
+191 IESG
-198 RLNVTG
+198 KLNVTG
-204 DLSMTGNT
+204 KLTSNGNT
-212 DVSFGSLDRSW
+212 FTFGSLDNSW
-223 NNNNQGIYVG
+223 NNNNQGIYAKGDV
-233 KTATISNNTFNIQSS
+233 TLNNGTLNIQSS

-254 LNLITAGTI
+254 LNLITSGGKITNTGTL
-263 ANANDFGTSGTM
+263 
-275 GDNKIG
+275 G
-281 SINYTKDLST
+281 SVSFAQDVSEYLS
-291 MLTNQSLLNPYLENG
+291 NQSLLAPYLDTG
-306 IGNYD
+306 DYD
-311 LPNIDA
+311 FSTDVRNDA
-317 NTAHSTYIEYNLG
+317 NINKYFDYQLKTSTDN
-330 LSEDK
+330 
-335 KTIFIKGE
+335 KTLYVDGQLT
-343 MKQDFK
+343 QDFK

-355 QTFASLHTFAQ
+355 QTFASLKTFATD
-366 ELVGAEQKNID
+366 LVTAEQGYIA
-377 TALKI
+377 TALDKLNNP
-382 LTDTTTTPGQDIG
+382 LTGAQTTVTTTKAGLETS
-395 VKGQVTT
+395 
-402 QIATFTQN
+402 
-410 KTATEAT
+410 KTATEAA

-435 TTDAAK
+435 TTDEAK
-441 KAAQDKIDTA
+441 KAAQDKIDAA
-451 NATITAQ
+451 NATITTQ
-458 QKELNQITSDLN
+458 QEALNQITSDLN

-482 IKDLTER
+482 IKDLEARNTE
-489 NAAFAGLKAE
+489 FAKLQTE
-499 IDALQDGNTDAEKA
+499 ISGLQDGTTDAEKA

-546 KTRSDYT
+546 KTRTDYT
-553 LLGGI
+553 ILGGI
-558 MLNGM
+558 VLGGM
-563 NEKLTP
+563 NDTLTP
-569 IVSATKNSG
+569 IVSATKASG

-697 SGGVYGVSVGVDG
+697 SGGLYGISIGVDG
-710 NITDSVLL
+710 NVTDNVLL
-718 GVYFT
+718 GIYAT

-728 LQDTLLNQESDNFQL
+728 LQDTLLSQESDNFQI
-743 GIYSQ
+743 GVYSQ

-770 SVSSIA
+770 RVSNIA
-776 GVNTADFDKKF
+776 GINTSDFDKKF
-787 FGLSA
+787 FGVSA
-792 NIGKVFDMDN
+792 NVGKVFDMDN

>member
-10 VLAGLSIAAAFAG
+10 VLTSLGVVAALSSSA
-23 IAVANTGSANTGSIQ
+23 IAVADTVNNTDFTTKFKENT
-38 QPTPVSINDS
+38 T
-48 TTFKKDFKQNGGNWN
+48 GNWEYKN
-63 FNNQNANLTLGFDAT
+63 TANDLTLNVDPTSVITGEGANIKPIELNKITINANSFTGDA
-78 QIKLDTSDPM
+78 S
-88 NPKEVPLSHI
+88 V
-98 DITSNALQVDTTLG
+98 TLG
-112 GHYMERAENPLENT
+112 GAENQFNTEDPLADT
-126 YSFNINAKNG
+126 YSFNIDTKGN
-136 VTLNGATNVF
+136 VTQNGATNVY
-146 HNSNIT
+146 HNSSIKSSE
-152 GNTTFGANS
+152 GAVTFGDAVRVDGANLDVTS
-161 SLYLGGGNLNINGN
+161 KTGTAFNGPLNALTISNKGNVNVTGDANLG
-175 ATLNN
+175 
-180 VAGSGVGIESH
+180 AGAVT
-191 PINIESG
+191 IESG
-198 RLNVTG
+198 KLNVTG
-204 DLSMTGNT
+204 KLTSNGNNFT
-212 DVSFGSLDRSW
+212 FGSLDNSW
-223 NNNNQGIYVG
+223 NNNNQGIYAKGDVTLTG
-233 KTATISNNTFNIQSS
+233 GTLNIQSS

-254 LNLITAGTI
+254 LNLITSGGKITNTGTL
-263 ANANDFGTSGTM
+263 
-275 GDNKIG
+275 G
-281 SINYTKDLST
+281 SVSFAQDVSEYLS
-291 MLTNQSLLNPYLENG
+291 NQSLLAPYLDTG
-306 IGNYD
+306 DYD
-311 LPNIDA
+311 LPAIDA
-317 NTAHSTYIEYNLG
+317 KTQYTNYIAYDVKLSTDN
-330 LSEDK
+330 
-335 KTIFIKGE
+335 KTLYVDGQLKDAFKNAFN
-343 MKQDFK
+343 KNQDFTNLK
-349 DIFNEK
+349 GLATDLVNAESTNITAAQGVLGTA
-355 QTFASLHTFAQ
+355 QTN
-366 ELVGAEQKNID
+366 V
-377 TALKI
+377 TATKTGLEANK
-382 LTDTTTTPGQDIG
+382 TTTES
-395 VKGQVTT
+395 
-402 QIATFTQN
+402 A
-410 KTATEAT
+410 
-417 IKTAETDKAAAE
+417 IKTAEEQVKTLNDQ
-429 KELAAA
+429 LAAA
-435 TTDAAK
+435 TDAAK
-441 KAAQDKIDTA
+441 KEEIQKQIDAQNSI
-451 NATITAQ
+451 ITAS
-458 QKELNQITSDLN
+458 KEALNQITSDLN

-489 NAAFAGLKAE
+489 ETAFTKLQTE
-499 IDALQDGNTDAEKA
+499 ISSLTDGTTDAEKA
-513 KNLNELK
+513 QKLNELK

-546 KTRSDYT
+546 KTRTDYT
-553 LLGGI
+553 ILGGI
-558 MLNGM
+558 VLGGM
-563 NEKLTP
+563 NDTLTP

-697 SGGVYGVSVGVDG
+697 SGGLYGISIGVDG
-710 NITDSVLL
+710 NVTDNVLL
-718 GVYFT
+718 GIYAT

-728 LQDTLLNQESDNFQL
+728 LQDTLLSQESDNFQI
-743 GIYSQ
+743 GVYSQ

-770 SVSSIA
+770 RVSNIA
-776 GVNTADFDKKF
+776 GINTSDFDKKF
-787 FGLSA
+787 FGVSA
-792 NIGKVFDMDN
+792 NVGKVFDMDN

>member
-63 FNNQNANLTLGFDAT
+63 FNNQNANLNLSFDAT
-78 QIKLDTSDPM
+78 QIKWDTSDPM

-98 DITSNALQVDTTLG
+98 DITSNTLQVDTILG
-112 GHYMERAENPLENT
+112 GSYNEFNVENPLEDT

-161 SLYLGGGNLNINGN
+161 SLHLDGGNLNINGN

-180 VAGSGVGIESH
+180 VAGSGMGIESH

-233 KTATISNNTFNIQSS
+233 KTATITGNTFNIQSS

-275 GDNKIG
+275 GGNTIG

-291 MLTNQSLLNPYLENG
+291 MLTNQSLLNPYLDNG
-306 IGNYD
+306 FGNYN
-311 LPNIDA
+311 LLNSNIDA
-317 NTAHSTYIEYNLG
+317 NTAHSQYISYNLG
-330 LSEDK
+330 LSGDK

-343 MKQDFK
+343 MTQTFK

-355 QTFASLHTFAQ
+355 QTFASLQTFAND
-366 ELVGAEQKNID
+366 LVTAEQGYITQANDALTQAQSSVDSAITGLQSQKTYLDSEKTRLESEKATLDKQLAEATEEAQKAELQKQID
-377 TALKI
+377 DLN
-382 LTDTTTTPGQDIG
+382 
-395 VKGQVTT
+395 T
-402 QIATFTQN
+402 QISGIQESIAQN
-410 KTATEAT
+410 TNDLNSAKSELEA
-417 IKTAETDKAAAE
+417 IKAA
-429 KELAAA
+429 
-435 TTDAAK
+435 
-441 KAAQDKIDTA
+441 
-451 NATITAQ
+451 IT
-458 QKELNQITSDLN
+458 
-470 AANAELKAIEAA
+470 
-482 IKDLTER
+482 DLTER
-489 NAAFAGLKAE
+489 NTEFAKLKDQ
-499 IDALQDGNTDAEKA
+499 ISSLVDGTNDAEKTT
-513 KNLNELK
+513 KLNELK

-578 NTGESLKI
+578 NTSESLKI

-697 SGGVYGVSVGVDG
+697 SGGLYGISIGVDG
-710 NITDSVLL
+710 NVTDNVLL
-718 GVYFT
+718 GIYAT

-728 LQDTLLNQESDNFQL
+728 LQDTLLSQESDNFQI
-743 GIYSQ
+743 GVYSQ

-770 SVSSIA
+770 RVSNIA
-776 GVNTADFDKKF
+776 GINTSDFDKKF
-787 FGLSA
+787 FGVSA
-792 NIGKVFDMDN
+792 NVGKVFDMDN

>member
-38 QPTPVSINDS
+38 QPTSVSVSDS
-48 TTFKKDFKQNGGNWN
+48 TIFKDNFTANGGNWN
-63 FNNQNANLTLGFDAT
+63 FNNQNANLNLSFDAT
-78 QIKLDTSDPM
+78 QIKWDTSDPM

-98 DITSNALQVDTTLG
+98 DITSNTLQVDTTLG

-161 SLYLGGGNLNINGN
+161 SLHLDGGNLNINGN

-180 VAGSGVGIESH
+180 VAGSGMGIESH

-263 ANANDFGTSGTM
+263 ANANDFGTNGTK
-275 GDNKIG
+275 GNNKIG
-281 SINYTKDLST
+281 SVTYTKDLST

-317 NTAHSTYIEYNLG
+317 KTTYANYISYNLG
-330 LSEDK
+330 LSGDK

-343 MKQDFK
+343 MSQDFK

-355 QTFASLHTFAQ
+355 QTFASLKTFATD
-366 ELVGAEQKNID
+366 LVTAEQGYIT
-377 TALKI
+377 TALDKLNNP
-382 LTDTTTTPGQDIG
+382 LTGAQSNVNSTITGLQSNNTSLESQKTTLENEKATLDKQLAEATDEAQKTELQKQIDALN
-395 VKGQVTT
+395 T
-402 QIATFTQN
+402 QISGIQESITQN
-410 KTATEAT
+410 TNDLNSAKSELEA
-417 IKTAETDKAAAE
+417 IKAA
-429 KELAAA
+429 
-435 TTDAAK
+435 
-441 KAAQDKIDTA
+441 
-451 NATITAQ
+451 IT
-458 QKELNQITSDLN
+458 
-470 AANAELKAIEAA
+470 
-482 IKDLTER
+482 DLTER
-489 NAAFAGLKAE
+489 NTEFTKLKDQ
-499 IDALQDGNTDAEKA
+499 ISSLVDGTTDAEKA

-546 KTRSDYT
+546 KIRKDDT
-553 LLGGI
+553 LFGGV
-558 MLNGM
+558 LFDM

-697 SGGVYGVSVGVDG
+697 SGGLYGISIGVDG
-710 NITDSVLL
+710 NVTDNVLL
-718 GVYFT
+718 GIYAT

-728 LQDTLLNQESDNFQL
+728 LQDTLLSQESDNFQI
-743 GIYSQ
+743 GVYSQ

-770 SVSSIA
+770 RVSNIA
-776 GVNTADFDKKF
+776 GINTSDFDKKF

-792 NIGKVFDMDN
+792 NVGKVFDMDN

>member
-38 QPTPVSINDS
+38 QPTSVSVSDG
-48 TTFKKDFKQNGGNWN
+48 TTFKDNFTANGGNWN
-63 FNNQNANLTLGFDAT
+63 FNNQNANLNLSFDAT
-78 QIKLDTSDPM
+78 QIKWEDPT
-88 NPKEVPLSHI
+88 KETPLNHI
-98 DITSNALQVDTTLG
+98 GITSNMLEVNTNLG
-112 GHYMERAENPLENT
+112 GYYENS
-126 YSFNINAKNG
+126 YSFNINTKNG

-180 VAGSGVGIESH
+180 VAGSGMGMGS
-191 PINIESG
+191 PISIESG

-212 DVSFGSLDRSW
+212 NVSFGSLDRSW

-233 KTATISNNTFNIQSS
+233 KTATITGNTFNIQSS
-248 DLPLGQ
+248 DLPLGE

-275 GDNKIG
+275 GGNTIG

-311 LPNIDA
+311 LANIDA
-317 NTAHSTYIEYNLG
+317 NTAHNQYISYNLG
-330 LSEDK
+330 LSGDK
-335 KTIFIKGE
+335 KTILIKGE
-343 MKQDFK
+343 MTEAFK
-349 DIFNEK
+349 NIFNEK
-355 QTFASLHTFAQ
+355 QTFASLQTFANN
-366 ELVGAEQKNID
+366 LVTAEQGYITQAND
-377 TALKI
+377 ALAQAQSSVNSAITGLQSNNTSLESQKTT
-382 LTDTTTTPGQDIG
+382 LESNKAELDKQLAEATDEAQKAELQKQINDLN
-395 VKGQVTT
+395 T
-402 QIATFTQN
+402 QISGIQESIAQN
-410 KTATEAT
+410 TNNLNSAKSELEA
-417 IKTAETDKAAAE
+417 I
-429 KELAAA
+429 
-435 TTDAAK
+435 
-441 KAAQDKIDTA
+441 Q
-451 NATITAQ
+451 
-458 QKELNQITSDLN
+458 
-470 AANAELKAIEAA
+470 AA
-482 IKDLTER
+482 IKDLEARNTE
-489 NAAFAGLKAE
+489 FTKLQTE
-499 IDALQDGNTDAEKA
+499 ISGLQDGTTDAEKA
-513 KNLNELK
+513 KKLNELK

-546 KTRSDYT
+546 KTRTDYT
-553 LLGGI
+553 ILGGI
-558 MLNGM
+558 VLGGM
-563 NEKLTP
+563 NDTLTP
-569 IVSATKNSG
+569 IVSATKASG
-578 NTGESLKI
+578 NTGESLGI

-591 GSSLHT
+591 SSNIHN
-597 QQVMQVITNQ
+597 QQVMRVITNQ

-697 SGGVYGVSVGVDG
+697 SGGLYGISIGVDG
-710 NITDSVLL
+710 NVTDNVLL
-718 GVYFT
+718 GIYAT

-728 LQDTLLNQESDNFQL
+728 LQDTLLSQESDNFQI
-743 GIYSQ
+743 GVYSQ

-770 SVSSIA
+770 RVSNIA
-776 GVNTADFDKKF
+776 GINTSDFDKKF
-787 FGLSA
+787 FGISA
-792 NIGKVFDMDN
+792 NVGKVFDMDN
-802 GFFLKPFGGVNYYY
+802 GLFLKPFGGVNYYY

>member
-1 MKVSIIASR
+1 MKISIAASR
-10 VLAGLSIAAAFAG
+10 VLTSLGVVAALSSSA
-23 IAVANTGSANTGSIQ
+23 IAVADTVNNTDFTTKFKENT
-38 QPTPVSINDS
+38 T
-48 TTFKKDFKQNGGNWN
+48 GNWEYKN
-63 FNNQNANLTLGFDAT
+63 TANDLTLNVDPTSVTTGEGTNIKTIELNKLTINANSFTGD
-78 QIKLDTSDPM
+78 
-88 NPKEVPLSHI
+88 VG
-98 DITSNALQVDTTLG
+98 VTLG
-112 GHYMERAENPLENT
+112 GAENPFNPKDPLADT
-126 YSFNINAKNG
+126 YSFNIDTKGN
-136 VTLNGATNVF
+136 VTQNGATNVY
-146 HNSNIT
+146 HNSSIKSSE
-152 GNTTFGANS
+152 GAVTFGDEVKVDGANLDITS
-161 SLYLGGGNLNINGN
+161 KTGTAFNGVLNALTINNKGNV
-175 ATLNN
+175 N
-180 VAGSGVGIESH
+180 VTGDANLGSGAVT
-191 PINIESG
+191 IESG
-198 RLNVTG
+198 KLNVTG
-204 DLSMTGNT
+204 KLTSNGNNFT
-212 DVSFGSLDRSW
+212 FGSLDNSW
-223 NNNNQGIYVG
+223 NNNNQGIYAKGDVTLTG
-233 KTATISNNTFNIQSS
+233 GTLNIQSS

-254 LNLITAGTI
+254 LNLITSGGKITNTGTL
-263 ANANDFGTSGTM
+263 
-275 GDNKIG
+275 G
-281 SINYTKDLST
+281 SVSFAQDVSEYLS
-291 MLTNQSLLNPYLENG
+291 NQSLLAPYLDTG
-306 IGNYD
+306 DYD
-311 LPNIDA
+311 FSTDVRNDA
-317 NTAHSTYIEYNLG
+317 NISKYFDYQLKTSTDNKTLYVNG
-330 LSEDK
+330 QLSDL
-335 KTIFIKGE
+335 
-343 MKQDFK
+343 FK
-349 DIFNEK
+349 DAFNK
-355 QTFASLHTFAQ
+355 NQTFANLHTFAKD
-366 ELVGAEQKNID
+366 LVGAEQKNID

-417 IKTAETDKAAAE
+417 IKTAEADKATAE

-458 QKELNQITSDLN
+458 QKELNQITSNLN

-489 NAAFAGLKAE
+489 ETAFTKLQTE
-499 IDALQDGNTDAEKA
+499 ISSLTDGTTDAEKA
-513 KNLNELK
+513 QKLNELK

-546 KTRSDYT
+546 KTRTDYT
-553 LLGGI
+553 ILGGI
-558 MLNGM
+558 VLGGM
-563 NEKLTP
+563 NDTLTP

-697 SGGVYGVSVGVDG
+697 SGGLYGISIGVDG
-710 NITDSVLL
+710 NVTDNVLL
-718 GVYFT
+718 GIYAT

-728 LQDTLLNQESDNFQL
+728 LQDTLLSQESDNFQI
-743 GIYSQ
+743 GVYSQ

-770 SVSSIA
+770 RVSNIA
-776 GVNTADFDKKF
+776 GINTSDFDKKF
-787 FGLSA
+787 FGVSA
-792 NIGKVFDMDN
+792 NVGKVFDMDN

>member
-38 QPTPVSINDS
+38 QPTSVSVSDGK
-48 TTFKKDFKQNGGNWN
+48 TFKDNFTANGGNWN
-63 FNNQNANLTLGFDAT
+63 FNNQNANLNLSFDAT
-78 QIKLDTSDPM
+78 QIKWEDPT
-88 NPKEVPLSHI
+88 KETPLNHI
-98 DITSNALQVDTTLG
+98 GITSNMLEVNTNLG
-112 GHYMERAENPLENT
+112 GYYENY
-126 YSFNINAKNG
+126 YSFNINTQNG
-136 VTLNGATNVF
+136 VTLNDATNVF

-180 VAGSGVGIESH
+180 VAGSGMGMGS
-191 PINIESG
+191 PISIESG

-204 DLSMTGNT
+204 DLSMTDNT
-212 DVSFGSLDRSW
+212 NVSFGSLDRSW

-248 DLPLGQ
+248 DLPLGE

-275 GDNKIG
+275 GGNKVGKIE
-281 SINYTKDLST
+281 YTKDLST

-311 LPNIDA
+311 LANIDA
-317 NTAHSTYIEYNLG
+317 KTTYANYISYNLG
-330 LSEDK
+330 LSGDK
-335 KTIFIKGE
+335 KTILIKGE
-343 MKQDFK
+343 MTQAFK

-355 QTFASLHTFAQ
+355 QTFANLQTFAN
-366 ELVGAEQKNID
+366 ELVTAEQGYITQANDALAQAQSSVNSAITGLEGYNTSLDSQKTTLENRKAELDKQLAEATDEAQKAELQKQID
-377 TALKI
+377 DLN
-382 LTDTTTTPGQDIG
+382 
-395 VKGQVTT
+395 T
-402 QIATFTQN
+402 QISGIQESIAQN
-410 KTATEAT
+410 TNDLNSAKSELEA
-417 IKTAETDKAAAE
+417 IKAA
-429 KELAAA
+429 
-435 TTDAAK
+435 
-441 KAAQDKIDTA
+441 
-451 NATITAQ
+451 IT
-458 QKELNQITSDLN
+458 
-470 AANAELKAIEAA
+470 
-482 IKDLTER
+482 DLTER
-489 NAAFAGLKAE
+489 NTEFTKLKDQ
-499 IDALQDGNTDAEKA
+499 ISSLVDGTNDVEKA
-513 KNLNELK
+513 TKLNELK

-697 SGGVYGVSVGVDG
+697 SGGLYGISIGVDG
-710 NITDSVLL
+710 NVTDNVLL
-718 GVYFT
+718 GIYAT

-728 LQDTLLNQESDNFQL
+728 LQDTLLSQESDNFQI
-743 GIYSQ
+743 GVYSQ

-770 SVSSIA
+770 RVSNIA
-776 GVNTADFDKKF
+776 GINTSDFDKKF
-787 FGLSA
+787 FGISA
-792 NIGKVFDMDN
+792 NVGKVFDMDN

-845 GLEARKYFSSSS
+845 GLEARKYFGSSS

>member
-38 QPTPVSINDS
+38 QPTSVSVSDG
-48 TTFKKDFKQNGGNWN
+48 TTFKDNFTANGGNWN
-63 FNNQNANLTLGFDAT
+63 FNNQNANLNLSFDAT
-78 QIKLDTSDPM
+78 QIKWEDPT
-88 NPKEVPLSHI
+88 KETPLNHI
-98 DITSNALQVDTTLG
+98 GITSNMLEVNTNLG
-112 GHYMERAENPLENT
+112 GYYENS
-126 YSFNINAKNG
+126 YSFNINTKNG
-136 VTLNGATNVF
+136 VTLNDATNVF

-180 VAGSGVGIESH
+180 VAGSGMGMGS
-191 PINIESG
+191 PISIESG

-212 DVSFGSLDRSW
+212 NVSFGSLDRSW

-248 DLPLGQ
+248 NLPLGE

-263 ANANDFGTSGTM
+263 ANANDFGTSGNQV
-275 GDNKIG
+275 GKIE
-281 SINYTKDLST
+281 YTKDLST

-311 LPNIDA
+311 LANIDA
-317 NTAHSTYIEYNLG
+317 KTTYANYISYNLG
-330 LSEDK
+330 LSGDK

-343 MKQDFK
+343 MTQAFK

-355 QTFASLHTFAQ
+355 QTFASLQTFAN
-366 ELVGAEQKNID
+366 ELVTAEQGYITQANDALAQAQSSVNSAITGLEGYNTSLESQKTTLENEKAALDKQLAEATDEAQKAELQKQID
-377 TALKI
+377 ALN
-382 LTDTTTTPGQDIG
+382 
-395 VKGQVTT
+395 T
-402 QIATFTQN
+402 QISGIQESITQN
-410 KTATEAT
+410 TNDLNSAKSELEA
-417 IKTAETDKAAAE
+417 IKAA
-429 KELAAA
+429 
-435 TTDAAK
+435 
-441 KAAQDKIDTA
+441 
-451 NATITAQ
+451 IT
-458 QKELNQITSDLN
+458 
-470 AANAELKAIEAA
+470 
-482 IKDLTER
+482 DLTER
-489 NAAFAGLKAE
+489 NTEFANLKTE
-499 IDALQDGNTDAEKA
+499 ISSLVDGTNDAEKA
-513 KNLNELK
+513 TKLNELK

-597 QQVMQVITNQ
+597 QQVMRVITNQ

-697 SGGVYGVSVGVDG
+697 SGGLYGISIGVDG
-710 NITDSVLL
+710 NVTDNVLL
-718 GVYFT
+718 GIYAT

-728 LQDTLLNQESDNFQL
+728 LQDTLLSQESDNFQI
-743 GIYSQ
+743 GVYSQ

-770 SVSSIA
+770 RVSNIA
-776 GVNTADFDKKF
+776 GINTSDFDKKF
-787 FGLSA
+787 FGISA
-792 NIGKVFDMDN
+792 NVGKVFDMDN
-802 GFFLKPFGGVNYYY
+802 GLFLKPFGGVNYYY

>member
-23 IAVANTGSANTGSIQ
+23 IAVANTGSSNTGSIQ

-63 FNNQNANLTLGFDAT
+63 FNNQNANLTLSFDAT
-78 QIKLDTSDPM
+78 QIKWEDPT
-88 NPKEVPLSHI
+88 KETPLNHI
-98 DITSNALQVDTTLG
+98 GITSNTLQVDTTLG

-136 VTLNGATNVF
+136 VTLNDATNVF

-152 GNTTFGANS
+152 GNTTFGTNS

-180 VAGSGVGIESH
+180 VAGSGMGMGS
-191 PINIESG
+191 PISIESG

-212 DVSFGSLDRSW
+212 NVSFGSLDRSW

-248 DLPLGQ
+248 NLPLGE

-263 ANANDFGTSGTM
+263 ANANDFGTSGNM
-275 GDNKIG
+275 GGNKVGKIE
-281 SINYTKDLST
+281 YTKDLST

-311 LPNIDA
+311 LANIDA
-317 NTAHSTYIEYNLG
+317 KTTYANYISYNLG
-330 LSEDK
+330 LSGDK

-343 MKQDFK
+343 MTQAFK

-355 QTFASLHTFAQ
+355 QTFASLKTFAN
-366 ELVGAEQKNID
+366 ELVTAEQGYITQANN
-377 TALKI
+377 T
-382 LTDTTTTPGQDIG
+382 LTGAQTTVTTTKTGLE
-395 VKGQVTT
+395 
-402 QIATFTQN
+402 N
-410 KTATEAT
+410 SKTATEAT

-435 TTDAAK
+435 TTDEAK
-441 KAAQDKIDTA
+441 KAAQDKIDA
-451 NATITAQ
+451 QNSIITAS
-458 QKELNQITSDLN
+458 KEALNQITSNLN

-482 IKDLTER
+482 IKDLTEKET
-489 NAAFAGLKAE
+489 AFTKLQTE
-499 IDALQDGNTDAEKA
+499 ISSLTDGTTDAEKA
-513 KNLNELK
+513 QKLNELK

-697 SGGVYGVSVGVDG
+697 SGGLYGISIGVDG
-710 NITDSVLL
+710 NVTDNVLL
-718 GVYFT
+718 GIYAT

-728 LQDTLLNQESDNFQL
+728 LQDTLLSQESDNFQI
-743 GIYSQ
+743 GVYSQ

-770 SVSSIA
+770 RVSNIA
-776 GVNTADFDKKF
+776 GINTSDFDKKF
-787 FGLSA
+787 FGVSA
-792 NIGKVFDMDN
+792 NVGKVFDMDN

>member
-1 MKVSIIASR
+1 MKISIAASR
-10 VLAGLSIAAAFAG
+10 VLTSLGVVAALSSSA
-23 IAVANTGSANTGSIQ
+23 IAVADTVNNT
-38 QPTPVSINDS
+38 DF
-48 TTFKKDFKQNGGNWN
+48 TTKFKENKTGNWEYKN
-63 FNNQNANLTLGFDAT
+63 TANDLTLSVDPRWVTTGEGANIKPIELNKLTINANSFTGDA
-78 QIKLDTSDPM
+78 S
-88 NPKEVPLSHI
+88 V
-98 DITSNALQVDTTLG
+98 TLG
-112 GHYMERAENPLENT
+112 GAENPFNTEDPLADT
-126 YSFNINAKNG
+126 YSFNIDTKGN
-136 VTLNGATNVF
+136 VTQNGATNVY
-146 HNSNIT
+146 HNSSIKSSEGAVTFGGAVNVDGANLDVTSKT
-152 GNTTFGANS
+152 GTTFNNALTINNKGNVNVTGDANLGT
-161 SLYLGGGNLNINGN
+161 SL
-175 ATLNN
+175 T
-180 VAGSGVGIESH
+180 H
-191 PINIESG
+191 TIESG
-198 RLNVTG
+198 KLNVTG
-204 DLSMTGNT
+204 KLTSNGNNFT
-212 DVSFGSLDRSW
+212 FGSLGNSW
-223 NNNNQGIYVG
+223 NNNNQGIYAKGDVTLTG
-233 KTATISNNTFNIQSS
+233 GTLNIQSS

-254 LNLITAGTI
+254 LNLITSGGKITNTATLGTVTF
-263 ANANDFGTSGTM
+263 AQDVSE
-275 GDNKIG
+275 
-281 SINYTKDLST
+281 YLS
-291 MLTNQSLLNPYLENG
+291 NQSLLAPYL
-306 IGNYD
+306 GNEYYD
-311 LPNIDA
+311 LPAIDA
-317 NTAHSTYIEYNLG
+317 NAAGSHYKNYIDYQVKTSTDN
-330 LSEDK
+330 
-335 KTIFIKGE
+335 KTLYVDG
-343 MKQDFK
+343 QLTQNFK

-355 QTFASLHTFAQ
+355 QTFASLQTFAN
-366 ELVGAEQKNID
+366 ELVTAEQKNID
-377 TALKI
+377 SALKK

-402 QIATFTQN
+402 QITTFTQD
-410 KTATEAT
+410 KTATESA
-417 IKTAETDKAAAE
+417 IKTAEEQVKTLNDQ
-429 KELAAA
+429 LAAA
-435 TTDAAK
+435 TDAAK
-441 KAAQDKIDTA
+441 KEEIQKQIDAQNSI
-451 NATITAQ
+451 ITAS
-458 QKELNQITSDLN
+458 KEALNQITSDLN

-489 NAAFAGLKAE
+489 NAAFTKLEAE
-499 IDALQDGNTDAEKA
+499 ITALQDGTTDAEKA
-513 KNLNELK
+513 KKLNELK

-535 YSLANSVLEAV
+535 YSLANSILEAV
-546 KTRSDYT
+546 KTRTDYT
-553 LLGGI
+553 ILGGI
-558 MLNGM
+558 VLGGM
-563 NEKLTP
+563 NDTLTP

-591 GSSLHT
+591 GSSLHN
-597 QQVMQVITNQ
+597 QQIMQVITNQ

-617 RSATNFTDASSSM
+617 RSASNFTDASSSM

-658 EKFAASGTTG
+658 EKFAAAGTTG

-697 SGGVYGVSVGVDG
+697 SGGLYGISIGVDG
-710 NITDSVLL
+710 NVTDNVLL
-718 GVYFT
+718 GIYAT

-728 LQDTLLNQESDNFQL
+728 LQDTLLSQESDNFQI
-743 GIYSQ
+743 GVYSQ

-770 SVSSIA
+770 RVSNIA
-776 GVNTADFDKKF
+776 GINTSDFDKKF
-787 FGLSA
+787 FGVSA
-792 NIGKVFDMDN
+792 NVGKVFDMDN

>member
-1 MKVSIIASR
+1 MKISIAASR
-10 VLAGLSIAAAFAG
+10 VLTSLGVVAALSSSA
-23 IAVANTGSANTGSIQ
+23 IAVADTVNNTDFTTKFKENT
-38 QPTPVSINDS
+38 T
-48 TTFKKDFKQNGGNWN
+48 GNWEYKN
-63 FNNQNANLTLGFDAT
+63 TANDLTLNVDPTSVTTGEGANIKPIELNKLTINANSFTGDA
-78 QIKLDTSDPM
+78 S
-88 NPKEVPLSHI
+88 V
-98 DITSNALQVDTTLG
+98 TLG
-112 GHYMERAENPLENT
+112 GAENPFNTEDPLADT
-126 YSFNINAKNG
+126 YSFNIDTKGNI
-136 VTLNGATNVF
+136 TQNGATNVY
-146 HNSNIT
+146 HNSSIKSSEGAVTFGGAVNVDGANLDVTSKT
-152 GNTTFGANS
+152 GTTFNNALTINNKGNVNVTGDANLGT
-161 SLYLGGGNLNINGN
+161 SLTHTIK
-175 ATLNN
+175 
-180 VAGSGVGIESH
+180 SGK
-191 PINIESG
+191 
-198 RLNVTG
+198 LNVTG
-204 DLSMTGNT
+204 KLTSNGNNFT
-212 DVSFGSLDRSW
+212 FGSLDNSW
-223 NNNNQGIYVG
+223 NNNNQGIYAKGDVTLTG
-233 KTATISNNTFNIQSS
+233 GTLNIQSS

-254 LNLITAGTI
+254 LNLITSGGKITNTATLGTVTF
-263 ANANDFGTSGTM
+263 AQDVSE
-275 GDNKIG
+275 
-281 SINYTKDLST
+281 YLS
-291 MLTNQSLLNPYLENG
+291 NQSLLAPYL
-306 IGNYD
+306 GNEYYD
-311 LPNIDA
+311 LPAIDA
-317 NTAHSTYIEYNLG
+317 NEVGSHYKNYIDYQVKTSTDN
-330 LSEDK
+330 
-335 KTIFIKGE
+335 KTLYVDG
-343 MKQDFK
+343 QLTQNFK

-355 QTFASLHTFAQ
+355 QTFASLQTFAN
-366 ELVGAEQKNID
+366 ELVTAEQKNID
-377 TALKI
+377 SALKK

-402 QIATFTQN
+402 QITTFTQN
-410 KTATEAT
+410 KTATESA
-417 IKTAETDKAAAE
+417 IKTAEEQVKTLNDQ
-429 KELAAA
+429 LATA
-435 TTDAAK
+435 TDAAK
-441 KAAQDKIDTA
+441 KEEIQKQIDAQNSI
-451 NATITAQ
+451 ITAS
-458 QKELNQITSDLN
+458 KEALNQITSDLN

-489 NAAFAGLKAE
+489 NAAFTKLEAE
-499 IDALQDGNTDAEKA
+499 ITALQDGTTDAEKA
-513 KNLNELK
+513 KKLNELK

-535 YSLANSVLEAV
+535 YSLANSILEAV
-546 KTRSDYT
+546 KTRTDYT
-553 LLGGI
+553 ILGGI
-558 MLNGM
+558 VLGGM
-563 NEKLTP
+563 NDTLTP
-569 IVSATKNSG
+569 IVSATKASG
-578 NTGESLKI
+578 NTGESLGI

-591 GSSLHT
+591 SSNIHN

-697 SGGVYGVSVGVDG
+697 SGGLYGISIGVDG
-710 NITDSVLL
+710 NVTDNVLL
-718 GVYFT
+718 GIYAT

-728 LQDTLLNQESDNFQL
+728 LQDTLLSQESDNFQI
-743 GIYSQ
+743 GVYSQ

-770 SVSSIA
+770 RVSNIA
-776 GVNTADFDKKF
+776 GINTSDFDKKF
-787 FGLSA
+787 FGVSA
-792 NIGKVFDMDN
+792 NVGKVFDMDN

>member
-1 MKVSIIASR
+1 MKISIAASR
-10 VLAGLSIAAAFAG
+10 VLTSLGIVAALSSSA
-23 IAVANTGSANTGSIQ
+23 IAVADTVVNNTDFTTKFKENT
-38 QPTPVSINDS
+38 T
-48 TTFKKDFKQNGGNWN
+48 GNWEYKN
-63 FNNQNANLTLGFDAT
+63 TANDLTLNVDPTSVITGEGTNIKPIELNKLTINANSFTGDA
-78 QIKLDTSDPM
+78 S
-88 NPKEVPLSHI
+88 V
-98 DITSNALQVDTTLG
+98 TLG
-112 GHYMERAENPLENT
+112 GAENPLNTEDPLADT
-126 YSFNINAKNG
+126 YSFNIDTKGDVTQNG
-136 VTLNGATNVF
+136 TTNVY
-146 HNSNIT
+146 HNSSIKSSEGAVTFGGAVNVDGANLDVTSKT
-152 GNTTFGANS
+152 GTTFNNALTINNKGNVNVTGDANLGA
-161 SLYLGGGNLNINGN
+161 GAVTIK
-175 ATLNN
+175 
-180 VAGSGVGIESH
+180 SGK
-191 PINIESG
+191 
-198 RLNVTG
+198 LNVTG
-204 DLSMTGNT
+204 KLTSNGNNFT
-212 DVSFGSLDRSW
+212 FGSLDNSW
-223 NNNNQGIYVG
+223 NNNNQGIYAKGDVTLTG
-233 KTATISNNTFNIQSS
+233 GTLNIQSS

-254 LNLITAGTI
+254 LNLITSGGTI
-263 ANANDFGTSGTM
+263 TNTNLLAPNSVSFAQDVSE
-275 GDNKIG
+275 
-281 SINYTKDLST
+281 YLS
-291 MLTNQSLLNPYLENG
+291 NQSLLAPYLDT
-306 IGNYD
+306 GNYD
-311 LPNIDA
+311 FSTDVKNDA
-317 NTAHSTYIEYNLG
+317 NIGKYFDYQVKTST
-330 LSEDK
+330 DK
-335 KTIFIKGE
+335 KTLYVDG
-343 MKQDFK
+343 QLSDLFK
-349 DIFNEK
+349 NAFNEK
-355 QTFASLHTFAQ
+355 QTFTDLKNFATD
-366 ELVGAEQKNID
+366 LVNAESTNITTAQGVLGTAQGNVKGKVGNLEGQK
-377 TALKI
+377 
-382 LTDTTTTPGQDIG
+382 TTTE
-395 VKGQVTT
+395 
-402 QIATFTQN
+402 
-410 KTATEAT
+410 TAIKKAEA
-417 IKTAETDKAAAE
+417 DKATAE

-435 TTDAAK
+435 TDATK
-441 KAAQDKIDTA
+441 KEQLQKQIDNLNTQ
-451 NATITAQ
+451 ITAS
-458 QKELNQITSDLN
+458 KETLNQITSNLN

-489 NAAFAGLKAE
+489 NAAFTDLKTKIA
-499 IDALQDGNTDAEKA
+499 ALQDGATDAEKA

-520 NLMLEALAPSINAGD
+520 NLMLEALAPNINAGD

-546 KTRSDYT
+546 KTRTDYT
-553 LLGGI
+553 ILGGI
-558 MLNGM
+558 VLGGM
-563 NEKLTP
+563 NDTLTP
-569 IVSATKNSG
+569 IVSATKASG

-697 SGGVYGVSVGVDG
+697 SGGLYGISIGVDG
-710 NITDSVLL
+710 NVTDNVLI
-718 GVYFT
+718 GAYFT

-728 LQDTLLNQESDNFQL
+728 LQDTLLSQESDNFQI
-743 GIYSQ
+743 GVYSQ

-770 SVSSIA
+770 RVSNIA
-776 GVNTADFDKKF
+776 GINTSDFDKKF
-787 FGLSA
+787 FGVSA
-792 NIGKVFDMDN
+792 NVGKVFDMDN

>member
-38 QPTPVSINDS
+38 QPTSVSVSDG
-48 TTFKKDFKQNGGNWN
+48 TTFKDNFTANGGNWN
-63 FNNQNANLTLGFDAT
+63 FNNQNANLNLSFDAT
-78 QIKLDTSDPM
+78 QIKWEDPT
-88 NPKEVPLSHI
+88 KETPLNHI
-98 DITSNALQVDTTLG
+98 GITSNMLEVNTNLG
-112 GHYMERAENPLENT
+112 GYYENS
-126 YSFNINAKNG
+126 YSFNINTKNG
-136 VTLNGATNVF
+136 VTLNDATNVF

-180 VAGSGVGIESH
+180 VAGSGMGMGS
-191 PINIESG
+191 PISIESG

-212 DVSFGSLDRSW
+212 NVSFGSLDRSW

-248 DLPLGQ
+248 NLPLGE
-254 LNLITAGTI
+254 LNLITTGTI
-263 ANANDFGTSGTM
+263 ANANDFGTSGNQV
-275 GDNKIG
+275 GKIE
-281 SINYTKDLST
+281 YTKDLST

-311 LPNIDA
+311 LANIDA
-317 NTAHSTYIEYNLG
+317 KTTYANYISYNLG
-330 LSEDK
+330 LSGDK

-343 MKQDFK
+343 MTQAFK

-355 QTFASLHTFAQ
+355 QTFASLQTFAN
-366 ELVGAEQKNID
+366 ELVTAEQGYITQANDALAQAQSSVNSAITGLEGYNTSLESQKTTLENEKAELDKQLAEATDEAQKTELQKQID
-377 TALKI
+377 ALN
-382 LTDTTTTPGQDIG
+382 
-395 VKGQVTT
+395 T
-402 QIATFTQN
+402 QISGIQESIAQN
-410 KTATEAT
+410 TNDLNSAKSELEA
-417 IKTAETDKAAAE
+417 IKAA
-429 KELAAA
+429 
-435 TTDAAK
+435 
-441 KAAQDKIDTA
+441 
-451 NATITAQ
+451 IT
-458 QKELNQITSDLN
+458 
-470 AANAELKAIEAA
+470 
-482 IKDLTER
+482 DLTER
-489 NAAFAGLKAE
+489 NTEFTKLKDQ
-499 IDALQDGNTDAEKA
+499 ISSLVDGTTDAEKA
-513 KNLNELK
+513 TKLNELK

-697 SGGVYGVSVGVDG
+697 SGGLYGISIGVDG
-710 NITDSVLL
+710 NVTDNVLL
-718 GVYFT
+718 GIYAT

-728 LQDTLLNQESDNFQL
+728 LQDTLLSQESDNFQI
-743 GIYSQ
+743 GVYSQ

-770 SVSSIA
+770 RVSNIA
-776 GVNTADFDKKF
+776 GINTSDFDKKF
-787 FGLSA
+787 FGVSA
-792 NIGKVFDMDN
+792 NVGKVFDMDN

>member
-1 MKVSIIASR
+1 MKISIAASR
-10 VLAGLSIAAAFAG
+10 VLTSLGVVAALSSSA
-23 IAVANTGSANTGSIQ
+23 IAVADTVNNTDFTTKFKENT
-38 QPTPVSINDS
+38 T
-48 TTFKKDFKQNGGNWN
+48 GNWEYKN
-63 FNNQNANLTLGFDAT
+63 TANDLTLSVDPRWVTTGEGTNIKTIELNKLTINANSFTGD
-78 QIKLDTSDPM
+78 
-88 NPKEVPLSHI
+88 VG
-98 DITSNALQVDTTLG
+98 VTLG
-112 GHYMERAENPLENT
+112 GAENQFNTEDPLADT
-126 YSFNINAKNG
+126 YSFNIDTKGN
-136 VTLNGATNVF
+136 VTQNGATNVY
-146 HNSNIT
+146 HNSSIKSSEGAVTFGGAVNVDGANLDVTSKT
-152 GNTTFGANS
+152 GTTFNNALTINNKGNVNVTGDANLGT
-161 SLYLGGGNLNINGN
+161 SL
-175 ATLNN
+175 T
-180 VAGSGVGIESH
+180 H
-191 PINIESG
+191 TIESG
-198 RLNVTG
+198 KLNVTG
-204 DLSMTGNT
+204 KLTSNGNNFT
-212 DVSFGSLDRSW
+212 FGSLDNSW
-223 NNNNQGIYVG
+223 NNNNQGIYAKGDVTLTG
-233 KTATISNNTFNIQSS
+233 GTFNIQSS

-254 LNLITAGTI
+254 LNLITSGGKITNTGTL
-263 ANANDFGTSGTM
+263 
-275 GDNKIG
+275 G
-281 SINYTKDLST
+281 SVSFAQDVSEYLS
-291 MLTNQSLLNPYLENG
+291 NQSLLAPYLDTG
-306 IGNYD
+306 DYD
-311 LPNIDA
+311 FSTDVRNDA
-317 NTAHSTYIEYNLG
+317 NISKYFDYQLKTSTDNKTLYVDG
-330 LSEDK
+330 QLSDL
-335 KTIFIKGE
+335 
-343 MKQDFK
+343 FK
-349 DIFNEK
+349 DAFNK
-355 QTFASLHTFAQ
+355 NQTFVSLHTFAKD
-366 ELVGAEQKNID
+366 LVGAEQKNID

-402 QIATFTQN
+402 QIETFKQN

-441 KAAQDKIDTA
+441 KAAQDKIDAA
-451 NATITAQ
+451 NAIITAQ
-458 QKELNQITSDLN
+458 QETLNQITSDLN

-482 IKDLTER
+482 IKDLQER
-489 NAAFAGLKAE
+489 GTAFTDLKAK
-499 IDALQDGNTDAEKA
+499 IDALQDGTTDAEKA

-546 KTRSDYT
+546 KTRTDYT
-553 LLGGI
+553 ILGGI
-558 MLNGM
+558 VLGGM
-563 NEKLTP
+563 NDTLTP
-569 IVSATKNSG
+569 IVSATKASG

-697 SGGVYGVSVGVDG
+697 SGGLYGISIGVDG
-710 NITDSVLL
+710 NITDNVLL
-718 GVYFT
+718 GIYAT

-728 LQDTLLNQESDNFQL
+728 LQDTLLSQESDNFQI
-743 GIYSQ
+743 GVYSQ

-770 SVSSIA
+770 RVSNIA
-776 GVNTADFDKKF
+776 GINTSDFDKKF
-787 FGLSA
+787 FGISA
-792 NIGKVFDMDN
+792 NVGKVFDMNN

>member
-10 VLAGLSIAAAFAG
+10 VLTSLGVVAALSSSA
-23 IAVANTGSANTGSIQ
+23 IAVADTVNNT
-38 QPTPVSINDS
+38 DF
-48 TTFKKDFKQNGGNWN
+48 TTKFKENKTGNWEYKN
-63 FNNQNANLTLGFDAT
+63 TANDLTLSVDPRWVTTGEGANIKPIELNKLTINANSFTGDA
-78 QIKLDTSDPM
+78 S
-88 NPKEVPLSHI
+88 V
-98 DITSNALQVDTTLG
+98 TLG
-112 GHYMERAENPLENT
+112 GAENQFNTEDPLADT
-126 YSFNINAKNG
+126 YSFNIDTKGN
-136 VTLNGATNVF
+136 VTQNGATNVY
-146 HNSNIT
+146 HNSSIKSSEGAVTFGGAVNVDGANLDVTSKT
-152 GNTTFGANS
+152 GTTFNNALTINNKGNVNVTGDANLGA
-161 SLYLGGGNLNINGN
+161 GAVTIK
-175 ATLNN
+175 
-180 VAGSGVGIESH
+180 SGK
-191 PINIESG
+191 
-198 RLNVTG
+198 LNVTG
-204 DLSMTGNT
+204 KLTSNGNNFT
-212 DVSFGSLDRSW
+212 FGSLGNSW
-223 NNNNQGIYVG
+223 NNNNQGIYAKGDVTLTG
-233 KTATISNNTFNIQSS
+233 GTLNIQSS

-254 LNLITAGTI
+254 LNLITSGGKITNTATLGTVTF
-263 ANANDFGTSGTM
+263 AQDVSE
-275 GDNKIG
+275 
-281 SINYTKDLST
+281 YLS
-291 MLTNQSLLNPYLENG
+291 NQSLLAPYL
-306 IGNYD
+306 GNEYYD
-311 LPNIDA
+311 LPAIDA
-317 NTAHSTYIEYNLG
+317 KTQYTNYIAYDVKLSTDN
-330 LSEDK
+330 
-335 KTIFIKGE
+335 KTLYVDGQLKDAFKNAFN
-343 MKQDFK
+343 KNQDFTNLK
-349 DIFNEK
+349 GLATDLVNAESTNITAAQGVLGTA
-355 QTFASLHTFAQ
+355 QTT
-366 ELVGAEQKNID
+366 V
-377 TALKI
+377 TATKTGLEANK
-382 LTDTTTTPGQDIG
+382 TTTE
-395 VKGQVTT
+395 
-402 QIATFTQN
+402 
-410 KTATEAT
+410 TA
-417 IKTAETDKAAAE
+417 IKTAEADKATAE

-441 KAAQDKIDTA
+441 KAAQDKIDAA

-458 QKELNQITSDLN
+458 QETLNQITSDLN

-482 IKDLTER
+482 IKDLQER
-489 NAAFAGLKAE
+489 GTAFTDLKAK
-499 IDALQDGNTDAEKA
+499 IDALQDGTTDAEKA

-546 KTRSDYT
+546 KTRTDYT
-553 LLGGI
+553 ILGGI
-558 MLNGM
+558 VLGGM
-563 NEKLTP
+563 NDTLTP
-569 IVSATKNSG
+569 IVSATKASG

-697 SGGVYGVSVGVDG
+697 SGGLYGISIGVDG
-710 NITDSVLL
+710 NVTDNVLL
-718 GVYFT
+718 GIYAT

-728 LQDTLLNQESDNFQL
+728 LQDTLLSQESDNFQI
-743 GIYSQ
+743 GVYSQ

-770 SVSSIA
+770 RVSNIA
-776 GVNTADFDKKF
+776 GINTSDFDKKF
-787 FGLSA
+787 FGVSA
-792 NIGKVFDMDN
+792 NVGKVFDMDN

>member
-38 QPTPVSINDS
+38 QPTITDIAVSDS
-48 TTFKKDFKQNGGNWN
+48 AGFNSNFQQNGTGNWQ
-63 FNNQNANLTLGFDAT
+63 FNNTNSNLNLSFDAT
-78 QIKLDTSDPM
+78 QIKWDTSDPM

-98 DITSNALQVDTTLG
+98 DITSNTLQVDTTLG

-161 SLYLGGGNLNINGN
+161 SLHIDGGNLNINGN

-180 VAGSGVGIESH
+180 VAGSGMGIESH

-248 DLPLGQ
+248 DLPLGE

-263 ANANDFGTSGTM
+263 ANADQFTAANSYNQ
-275 GDNKIG
+275 NKIG
-281 SINYTKDLST
+281 SVTYTKDLST

-317 NTAHSTYIEYNLG
+317 NTAHSTYIKYSLG

-343 MKQDFK
+343 MTQPFK

-355 QTFASLHTFAQ
+355 QTFASLHTFAKD
-366 ELVGAEQKNID
+366 LVNAESTNITTAQGVLGTAQGNVKGEVGILEGQK
-377 TALKI
+377 
-382 LTDTTTTPGQDIG
+382 TTTE
-395 VKGQVTT
+395 
-402 QIATFTQN
+402 
-410 KTATEAT
+410 TA

-441 KAAQDKIDTA
+441 KAAQDKIDAA

-458 QKELNQITSDLN
+458 QETLNQITSDLN

-482 IKDLTER
+482 IKDLQER
-489 NAAFAGLKAE
+489 GTAFTDLKAK
-499 IDALQDGNTDAEKA
+499 IDALQDGTTDAEKA

-697 SGGVYGVSVGVDG
+697 SGGLYGISIGVDG
-710 NITDSVLL
+710 NVTDNVLL
-718 GVYFT
+718 GIYAT

-728 LQDTLLNQESDNFQL
+728 LQDTLLSQESDNFQI
-743 GIYSQ
+743 GVYSQ

-770 SVSSIA
+770 RVSNIA
-776 GVNTADFDKKF
+776 GINTSDFDKKF
-787 FGLSA
+787 FGVSA
-792 NIGKVFDMDN
+792 NVGKVFDMDN

>member
-38 QPTPVSINDS
+38 QPTPVSINDF

-63 FNNQNANLTLGFDAT
+63 FNNQNANLNLSFDAT
-78 QIKLDTSDPM
+78 QIKWEDPT
-88 NPKEVPLSHI
+88 KETPLNHI
-98 DITSNALQVDTTLG
+98 GITSNMLEVNTNLG
-112 GHYMERAENPLENT
+112 GYYENS
-126 YSFNINAKNG
+126 YSFNINTKNG
-136 VTLNGATNVF
+136 VTLNDATNVF

-180 VAGSGVGIESH
+180 VAGSGMGIESH

-212 DVSFGSLDRSW
+212 NVSFGSLDRSW

-233 KTATISNNTFNIQSS
+233 KTATISNNAFNIQSS
-248 DLPLGQ
+248 DLPLGE

-275 GDNKIG
+275 GGNTIG

-317 NTAHSTYIEYNLG
+317 YNDTIHKQYIIYNLG
-330 LSEDK
+330 LSGDK

-355 QTFASLHTFAQ
+355 QTFASLKGFANN
-366 ELVGAEQKNID
+366 LVTAEQGYITQANNTLTQAQSSVNSAITGLQSQKTSLESQKTTLESNKATLDKQLAEATNEAQKAELQKQID
-377 TALKI
+377 ALN
-382 LTDTTTTPGQDIG
+382 
-395 VKGQVTT
+395 T
-402 QIATFTQN
+402 QISGIQESIAQN
-410 KTATEAT
+410 TNDLNSAKSELEA
-417 IKTAETDKAAAE
+417 IKAA
-429 KELAAA
+429 
-435 TTDAAK
+435 
-441 KAAQDKIDTA
+441 
-451 NATITAQ
+451 IT
-458 QKELNQITSDLN
+458 
-470 AANAELKAIEAA
+470 
-482 IKDLTER
+482 DLTER
-489 NAAFAGLKAE
+489 NTEFTKLKDK
-499 IDALQDGNTDAEKA
+499 ISNLKDGTTDAEKA
-513 KNLNELK
+513 TKLNELK

-546 KTRSDYT
+546 KTRTDYT
-553 LLGGI
+553 ILGGI
-558 MLNGM
+558 VLGGM
-563 NEKLTP
+563 NDTLTP
-569 IVSATKNSG
+569 IVSATKASG

-697 SGGVYGVSVGVDG
+697 SGGLYGISIGLDG
-710 NITDSVLL
+710 NVADNVLI
-718 GVYFT
+718 GAYFT

-728 LQDTLLNQESDNFQL
+728 LQDTLLSQESDNFQI
-743 GIYSQ
+743 GVYSQ

-770 SVSSIA
+770 RVSNIA
-776 GVNTADFDKKF
+776 GINTSDFDKKF
-787 FGLSA
+787 FGVSA
-792 NIGKVFDMDN
+792 NVGKVFDMDN

>member
-1 MKVSIIASR
+1 MKVSIAASR
-10 VLAGLSIAAAFAG
+10 VLTSLGVVAALSSSA
-23 IAVANTGSANTGSIQ
+23 IAVADTVNNTDFTTKFKENT
-38 QPTPVSINDS
+38 T
-48 TTFKKDFKQNGGNWN
+48 GNWEYKN
-63 FNNQNANLTLGFDAT
+63 TANDLTLNVDPTSVITGEGANIKPIELNKLTINANSFTGDA
-78 QIKLDTSDPM
+78 S
-88 NPKEVPLSHI
+88 V
-98 DITSNALQVDTTLG
+98 TLG
-112 GHYMERAENPLENT
+112 GAENQFNTEDPLADT
-126 YSFNINAKNG
+126 YSFNIDTKGNI
-136 VTLNGATNVF
+136 TQNGATNVY
-146 HNSNIT
+146 HNSSIKSSE
-152 GNTTFGANS
+152 GAVTFGDAVRVDGANLDVTS
-161 SLYLGGGNLNINGN
+161 KTGTAFNGALNALTISNKGNVNVTGDANLG
-175 ATLNN
+175 
-180 VAGSGVGIESH
+180 AGAVT
-191 PINIESG
+191 IESG
-198 RLNVTG
+198 KLNVTG
-204 DLSMTGNT
+204 KLTSNGNNFT
-212 DVSFGSLDRSW
+212 FGSLDNSW
-223 NNNNQGIYVG
+223 NNNNQGIYAKGDVTLTG
-233 KTATISNNTFNIQSS
+233 GTLNIQSS

-254 LNLITAGTI
+254 LNLITSGGTI
-263 ANANDFGTSGTM
+263 TNGATLGTVTFAQDISE
-275 GDNKIG
+275 
-281 SINYTKDLST
+281 YLS
-291 MLTNQSLLNPYLENG
+291 NQSLLAPYL
-306 IGNYD
+306 GNEYYD
-311 LPNIDA
+311 LPAIDA
-317 NTAHSTYIEYNLG
+317 NAAGSHYDKYIDYQLKPST
-330 LSEDK
+330 DK
-335 KTIFIKGE
+335 KTLYVDGQLKDAFKNAFN
-343 MKQDFK
+343 KNQDFTNLK
-349 DIFNEK
+349 GLATDLVNAESTNI
-355 QTFASLHTFAQ
+355 TAAQ
-366 ELVGAEQKNID
+366 GVLG
-377 TALKI
+377 TAKTTVTATKTGLEANK
-382 LTDTTTTPGQDIG
+382 TTTES
-395 VKGQVTT
+395 
-402 QIATFTQN
+402 A
-410 KTATEAT
+410 
-417 IKTAETDKAAAE
+417 IKTAEEQVKTLNDQ
-429 KELAAA
+429 LAAA
-435 TTDAAK
+435 TDAAK
-441 KAAQDKIDTA
+441 KEEIQKQIDAQNSI
-451 NATITAQ
+451 ITAS
-458 QKELNQITSDLN
+458 KEALNQITSDLN

-489 NAAFAGLKAE
+489 GTAFTDLKAE
-499 IDALQDGNTDAEKA
+499 IDALQDGTTDAEKA

-546 KTRSDYT
+546 KTRTDYT
-553 LLGGI
+553 ILGGI
-558 MLNGM
+558 VLGGM
-563 NEKLTP
+563 NDTLTP
-569 IVSATKNSG
+569 IVSATKASG

-617 RSATNFTDASSSM
+617 RSVTNFTDASSSM

-697 SGGVYGVSVGVDG
+697 SGGLYGISIGVDG
-710 NITDSVLL
+710 NITDNVLL
-718 GVYFT
+718 GIYAT

-728 LQDTLLNQESDNFQL
+728 LQDTLLSQESDNFQI
-743 GIYSQ
+743 GVYSQ

-770 SVSSIA
+770 RVSNIT
-776 GVNTADFDKKF
+776 GINTSDFDKKF
-787 FGLSA
+787 FGISA
-792 NIGKVFDMDN
+792 NVGKVFDMDN